1 MKKRVLSLGIVLT
14 MMASS
19 MQTFAEDYSDMPT
32 GWSNAAMTYAVNNGY
47 IKGSNGKLNP
57 QGLATR
63 AQVASIFARVLKL
76 ENKADLSSYTDVNAS
91 QWYYDD
97 LAKAVDAGLFKGSD
111 NKLRPNDNITREEV
125 MAIIARAYDL
135 TGENANLSAFTDGS
149 DVSSWAVN
157 AVSALVENDIV
168 NGSNGK
174 LNPKNNITRE
184 EFAQLLYNCQNKFGA
199 DEESTEI
206 TTDAEDTTVDTTEE
220 SSTETTTFVGKNSLK
235 AAGGGSSSSSS
246 SKKSNT
252 KTTEATTETTTEATT
267 ETTTAVALES
277 QNKVTVDGADYYVAT
292 LEKPMSDYTFT
303 FNGTAVTPTAVNA
316 EKTIV
321 KYSDN
326 ALSGYKFAKKTLTYG
341 EYWYAETSDGF
352 NGTLSTE
359 FAKNGAV
366 AEIPDSYTATQSAD
380 DKYAA
385 TGADTDAGMYDA
397 VSRATTGYGL
407 GRLSFTQAVNALN
420 SNGEMAPFSSSI
432 KYENGDYT
440 VVRPDNAKTDFGYDG
455 SSNRGSNGKITATG
469 IKDVVVAVSKDMA
482 VNAEILKNISG
493 YEAQAQ
499 KVSDEIASLNFD
511 ADLNENNVYAYKEL
525 NANGLYGK
533 RVVNDNVSVKNVGNY
548 SEANT
553 NDDNKFTVNTK
564 YAKRF
569 GDVTFLVYFDD
580 YANMKADD
588 PAHKNIN
595 TDEAVAGKVGEFKDY
610 IYNVQG
616 AKIEYLGED
625 GTATPVV
632 AGAKFASDLWISP
645 NHGPVV
651 EVAVTNSYDRFK
663 AFGNGKYRIT
673 LVADGYKDV
682 VLESSARFDID
693 SPLKMQGD
701 DDDVNEITNGT
712 DLVLNYDI
720 NNAVYAESLVN
731 AVANGTANITIGEGR
746 NTVAENGKV
755 VVNGNVLTL
764 TFENVKDSLKKDTQ
778 YTVTFPTLDYND
790 ADKLGMT
797 ASVHYAPADETT
809 TIALETKDKVTVDGA
824 DYYVATLEKPMSDYT
839 FTFNGTAVTPTA
851 VNAEKTI
858 VKYSDNALS
867 GYKFAKKTLTYGEYW
882 YAETSDGFNGTLS
895 TEFAKNGAVAEIPDS
910 YTATQSADDKY
921 AANGADTDAGMY
933 DAVSRATTGYG
944 LGRLS
949 FKQAV
954 NALNSNGEMA
964 PFSSSIKYENG
975 AYTIVRPDNA
985 KADFGY
991 DGSSN
996 RGSNGKITA
1005 TGIKDVVVAVSKDM
1019 AVNAEIL
1026 KNVSGYEAQAQ
1037 KVSDEIASLNFDAD
1051 LNESNVYAYKELNAN
1066 GLYGKR
1072 VVNDNVS
1079 VKNVGNY
1086 SEANT
1091 NDNNKFTVNT
1101 KYAKRFGDVTF
1112 LVYFDDYAN
1121 MKADDPAHKN
1131 INTDEAVAGKV
1142 GEFKD
1147 YIYNVQGAKIEYLGE
1162 DGTATPVVAGA
1173 KFASDLWISPNHG
1186 PVVEVAVTN
1195 SYDRFKAFGNG
1206 KYRITLVADGYKDV
1220 VLESSARFDIDSPLK
1235 MQGDDDDVNEITNG
1249 TDLVLNYDIN
1259 NAVYAESLVN
1269 AVANGTANITIGE
1282 GRNTVAENG
1291 KVVVNGNVL
1300 TLTFENVKDS
1310 LKKDTQY
1317 TVTFPT
1323 LDYNDADKLGM
1334 TASVHYAP
1342 ADAVSTTAEE
1352 NNEEKAVVTET
1363 ENNTT
1368 VFEDVVKD
1376 NAADITDV
1384 IAVALPE
1391 VDETK
1396 AVVVDETTVAGT
1408 EETTEEVT
1416 EETTEEAT
1424 AETIVE
1430 EVTESET
1437 VAE

>member
-149 DVSSWAVN
+149 TVSSWAVN
-157 AVSALVENDIV
+157 AVSALVENGIV

-385 TGADTDAGMYDA
+385 NGADTDAGMYDA

-663 AFGNGKYRIT
+663 TFGNGKYRIT

-682 VLESSARFDID
+682 VLESSARFDLD

-701 DDDVNEITNGT
+701 DDDV
-712 DLVLNYDI
+712 
-720 NNAVYAESLVN
+720 S
-731 AVANGTANITIGEGR
+731 
-746 NTVAENGKV
+746 
-755 VVNGNVLTL
+755 
-764 TFENVKDSLKKDTQ
+764 
-778 YTVTFPTLDYND
+778 
-790 ADKLGMT
+790 
-797 ASVHYAPADETT
+797 
-809 TIALETKDKVTVDGA
+809 
-824 DYYVATLEKPMSDYT
+824 
-839 FTFNGTAVTPTA
+839 
-851 VNAEKTI
+851 
-858 VKYSDNALS
+858 
-867 GYKFAKKTLTYGEYW
+867 
-882 YAETSDGFNGTLS
+882 
-895 TEFAKNGAVAEIPDS
+895 
-910 YTATQSADDKY
+910 
-921 AANGADTDAGMY
+921 
-933 DAVSRATTGYG
+933 
-944 LGRLS
+944 
-949 FKQAV
+949 
-954 NALNSNGEMA
+954 
-964 PFSSSIKYENG
+964 
-975 AYTIVRPDNA
+975 
-985 KADFGY
+985 
-991 DGSSN
+991 
-996 RGSNGKITA
+996 
-1005 TGIKDVVVAVSKDM
+1005 
-1019 AVNAEIL
+1019 
-1026 KNVSGYEAQAQ
+1026 
-1037 KVSDEIASLNFDAD
+1037 
-1051 LNESNVYAYKELNAN
+1051 
-1066 GLYGKR
+1066 
-1072 VVNDNVS
+1072 
-1079 VKNVGNY
+1079 
-1086 SEANT
+1086 
-1091 NDNNKFTVNT
+1091 
-1101 KYAKRFGDVTF
+1101 
-1112 LVYFDDYAN
+1112 
-1121 MKADDPAHKN
+1121 
-1131 INTDEAVAGKV
+1131 
-1142 GEFKD
+1142 
-1147 YIYNVQGAKIEYLGE
+1147 
-1162 DGTATPVVAGA
+1162 
-1173 KFASDLWISPNHG
+1173 
-1186 PVVEVAVTN
+1186 
-1195 SYDRFKAFGNG
+1195 
-1206 KYRITLVADGYKDV
+1206 
-1220 VLESSARFDIDSPLK
+1220 
-1235 MQGDDDDVNEITNG
+1235 EITNG

-1363 ENNTT
+1363 EDNTT

-1376 NAADITDV
+1376 STSDITDV

-1396 AVVVDETTVAGT
+1396 AVVVNETTVAET

>member
-1 MKKRVLSLGIVLT
+1 MVIHKEENMKKRVLSLGIVLT

-19 MQTFAEDYSDMPT
+19 MQTFAEDYLDMPT

-76 ENKADLSSYTDVNAS
+76 ENKADLGSYTDVNAS

-135 TGENANLSAFTDGS
+135 SGENGNLSAFIDGS
-149 DVSSWAVN
+149 TVSSWAVN
-157 AVSALVENDIV
+157 AVSALVENGIV

-174 LNPKNNITRE
+174 LNPKTNITRE
-184 EFAQLLYNCQNKFGA
+184 EFAQLLYNCENKFGA

-206 TTDAEDTTVDTTEE
+206 TTDAEDTSVDTTKE
-220 SSTETTTFVGKNSLK
+220 SSTETTTFVGKNSIK
-235 AAGGGSSSSSS
+235 AAGGGSSSSS

-252 KTTEATTETTTEATT
+252 KTTEATTETTTEETT
-267 ETTTAVALES
+267 KTTTAVALES
-277 QNKVTVDGADYYVAT
+277 QNKVTVDGTDYYVAT

-303 FNGTAVTPTAVNA
+303 FNGTVVTPTAVNA

-321 KYSDN
+321 KYSDTT
-326 ALSGYKFAKKTLTYG
+326 LSGYKFAKKTLTYG

-359 FAKNGAV
+359 FAKNGTV
-366 AEIPDSYTATQSAD
+366 AEIPDSYTTTQSAD

-432 KYENGDYT
+432 KYENGAYT
-440 VVRPDNAKTDFGYDG
+440 VVRPDNAKADFGYDG

-469 IKDVVVAVSKDMA
+469 IKDVVVSVSKDMA
-482 VNAEILKNISG
+482 VNAEILKNVSG

-682 VLESSARFDID
+682 VLESSARFDLD

-701 DDDVNEITNGT
+701 DDDVSEITNGT

-720 NNAVYAESLVN
+720 NNA
-731 AVANGTANITIGEGR
+731 T
-746 NTVAENGKV
+746 
-755 VVNGNVLTL
+755 
-764 TFENVKDSLKKDTQ
+764 
-778 YTVTFPTLDYND
+778 
-790 ADKLGMT
+790 
-797 ASVHYAPADETT
+797 
-809 TIALETKDKVTVDGA
+809 
-824 DYYVATLEKPMSDYT
+824 
-839 FTFNGTAVTPTA
+839 
-851 VNAEKTI
+851 
-858 VKYSDNALS
+858 
-867 GYKFAKKTLTYGEYW
+867 
-882 YAETSDGFNGTLS
+882 
-895 TEFAKNGAVAEIPDS
+895 
-910 YTATQSADDKY
+910 
-921 AANGADTDAGMY
+921 
-933 DAVSRATTGYG
+933 
-944 LGRLS
+944 
-949 FKQAV
+949 
-954 NALNSNGEMA
+954 
-964 PFSSSIKYENG
+964 
-975 AYTIVRPDNA
+975 
-985 KADFGY
+985 
-991 DGSSN
+991 
-996 RGSNGKITA
+996 
-1005 TGIKDVVVAVSKDM
+1005 
-1019 AVNAEIL
+1019 
-1026 KNVSGYEAQAQ
+1026 
-1037 KVSDEIASLNFDAD
+1037 
-1051 LNESNVYAYKELNAN
+1051 
-1066 GLYGKR
+1066 
-1072 VVNDNVS
+1072 
-1079 VKNVGNY
+1079 
-1086 SEANT
+1086 
-1091 NDNNKFTVNT
+1091 
-1101 KYAKRFGDVTF
+1101 
-1112 LVYFDDYAN
+1112 
-1121 MKADDPAHKN
+1121 
-1131 INTDEAVAGKV
+1131 
-1142 GEFKD
+1142 
-1147 YIYNVQGAKIEYLGE
+1147 
-1162 DGTATPVVAGA
+1162 
-1173 KFASDLWISPNHG
+1173 
-1186 PVVEVAVTN
+1186 
-1195 SYDRFKAFGNG
+1195 
-1206 KYRITLVADGYKDV
+1206 
-1220 VLESSARFDIDSPLK
+1220 
-1235 MQGDDDDVNEITNG
+1235 
-1249 TDLVLNYDIN
+1249 
-1259 NAVYAESLVN
+1259 YAESLVN

-1363 ENNTT
+1363 EDNTT

-1376 NAADITDV
+1376 STSDITDV

-1396 AVVVDETTVAGT
+1396 AVVVNETTVAET

>member
-76 ENKADLSSYTDVNAS
+76 EDKADLSSYTDVDAS

-135 TGENANLSAFTDGS
+135 TGENGNLSAFTDGS
-149 DVSSWAVN
+149 TVSSWAVN
-157 AVSALVENDIV
+157 AVSALVENGIV

-174 LNPKNNITRE
+174 LNPKTNITRE
-184 EFAQLLYNCQNKFGA
+184 EFAQLLYNCENKFGA

-206 TTDAEDTTVDTTEE
+206 TTDAEDISVDTTEE
-220 SSTETTTFVGKNSLK
+220 SSTETTTFVGKNSIK

-267 ETTTAVALES
+267 ETTTAVVLES

-321 KYSDN
+321 KYSDTT
-326 ALSGYKFAKKTLTYG
+326 LSGYKFAKKTLTYG

-385 TGADTDAGMYDA
+385 NGADTDAGMYDA

-432 KYENGDYT
+432 KYENGAYT
-440 VVRPDNAKTDFGYDG
+440 VVRPDNAKADFGYDG

-482 VNAEILKNISG
+482 VNAEILKNVSG

-553 NDDNKFTVNTK
+553 TENNTFTVNTK
-564 YAKRF
+564 YAKRY

-610 IYNVQG
+610 IYNVQT

-701 DDDVNEITNGT
+701 DDDVSEITNGT

-764 TFENVKDSLKKDTQ
+764 TFED
-778 YTVTFPTLDYND
+778 
-790 ADKLGMT
+790 
-797 ASVHYAPADETT
+797 
-809 TIALETKDKVTVDGA
+809 
-824 DYYVATLEKPMSDYT
+824 
-839 FTFNGTAVTPTA
+839 
-851 VNAEKTI
+851 
-858 VKYSDNALS
+858 
-867 GYKFAKKTLTYGEYW
+867 
-882 YAETSDGFNGTLS
+882 
-895 TEFAKNGAVAEIPDS
+895 
-910 YTATQSADDKY
+910 
-921 AANGADTDAGMY
+921 
-933 DAVSRATTGYG
+933 
-944 LGRLS
+944 
-949 FKQAV
+949 
-954 NALNSNGEMA
+954 
-964 PFSSSIKYENG
+964 
-975 AYTIVRPDNA
+975 
-985 KADFGY
+985 
-991 DGSSN
+991 
-996 RGSNGKITA
+996 
-1005 TGIKDVVVAVSKDM
+1005 
-1019 AVNAEIL
+1019 
-1026 KNVSGYEAQAQ
+1026 
-1037 KVSDEIASLNFDAD
+1037 
-1051 LNESNVYAYKELNAN
+1051 
-1066 GLYGKR
+1066 
-1072 VVNDNVS
+1072 
-1079 VKNVGNY
+1079 
-1086 SEANT
+1086 
-1091 NDNNKFTVNT
+1091 
-1101 KYAKRFGDVTF
+1101 
-1112 LVYFDDYAN
+1112 
-1121 MKADDPAHKN
+1121 
-1131 INTDEAVAGKV
+1131 
-1142 GEFKD
+1142 
-1147 YIYNVQGAKIEYLGE
+1147 
-1162 DGTATPVVAGA
+1162 
-1173 KFASDLWISPNHG
+1173 
-1186 PVVEVAVTN
+1186 
-1195 SYDRFKAFGNG
+1195 
-1206 KYRITLVADGYKDV
+1206 
-1220 VLESSARFDIDSPLK
+1220 
-1235 MQGDDDDVNEITNG
+1235 
-1249 TDLVLNYDIN
+1249 
-1259 NAVYAESLVN
+1259 
-1269 AVANGTANITIGE
+1269 
-1282 GRNTVAENG
+1282 
-1291 KVVVNGNVL
+1291 
-1300 TLTFENVKDS
+1300 VKDS

-1363 ENNTT
+1363 EDNTT

-1396 AVVVDETTVAGT
+1396 AVVVDETTVAET

-1416 EETTEEAT
+1416 EEISE
-1424 AETIVE
+1424 ETIEETTIE

>member
-76 ENKADLSSYTDVNAS
+76 ENKADLGSYTDVNAS

-149 DVSSWAVN
+149 TVSSWAVN
-157 AVSALVENDIV
+157 AVSALVENGIV

-174 LNPKNNITRE
+174 LNPKTNITRE
-184 EFAQLLYNCQNKFGA
+184 EFAQLLYNCENKFGA

-246 SKKSNT
+246 KKSNT

-277 QNKVTVDGADYYVAT
+277 QNKVTVDGVDYYVAT

-303 FNGTAVTPTAVNA
+303 FNGTTVTPTAVNA

-321 KYSDN
+321 KYSDTT
-326 ALSGYKFAKKTLTYG
+326 LSGYKFAKKTLTYG

-359 FAKNGAV
+359 FAKNGTV
-366 AEIPDSYTATQSAD
+366 AEISDSYTATQSAD

-420 SNGEMAPFSSSI
+420 SNSEMAPFSSSI
-432 KYENGDYT
+432 KYENGAYT
-440 VVRPDNAKTDFGYDG
+440 VVRPENAKADFGYDG

-482 VNAEILKNISG
+482 VNAEILKNVSG

-511 ADLNENNVYAYKEL
+511 TDLNESNVYAYKEL

-682 VLESSARFDID
+682 VLESSARFDLN

-701 DDDVNEITNGT
+701 DDDVNEITEGT

-731 AVANGTANITIGEGR
+731 AVANGTA
-746 NTVAENGKV
+746 K
-755 VVNGNVLTL
+755 
-764 TFENVKDSLKKDTQ
+764 
-778 YTVTFPTLDYND
+778 
-790 ADKLGMT
+790 
-797 ASVHYAPADETT
+797 
-809 TIALETKDKVTVDGA
+809 
-824 DYYVATLEKPMSDYT
+824 
-839 FTFNGTAVTPTA
+839 
-851 VNAEKTI
+851 
-858 VKYSDNALS
+858 
-867 GYKFAKKTLTYGEYW
+867 
-882 YAETSDGFNGTLS
+882 
-895 TEFAKNGAVAEIPDS
+895 
-910 YTATQSADDKY
+910 
-921 AANGADTDAGMY
+921 
-933 DAVSRATTGYG
+933 
-944 LGRLS
+944 
-949 FKQAV
+949 
-954 NALNSNGEMA
+954 
-964 PFSSSIKYENG
+964 
-975 AYTIVRPDNA
+975 
-985 KADFGY
+985 
-991 DGSSN
+991 
-996 RGSNGKITA
+996 
-1005 TGIKDVVVAVSKDM
+1005 
-1019 AVNAEIL
+1019 
-1026 KNVSGYEAQAQ
+1026 
-1037 KVSDEIASLNFDAD
+1037 
-1051 LNESNVYAYKELNAN
+1051 
-1066 GLYGKR
+1066 
-1072 VVNDNVS
+1072 
-1079 VKNVGNY
+1079 
-1086 SEANT
+1086 
-1091 NDNNKFTVNT
+1091 
-1101 KYAKRFGDVTF
+1101 
-1112 LVYFDDYAN
+1112 
-1121 MKADDPAHKN
+1121 
-1131 INTDEAVAGKV
+1131 
-1142 GEFKD
+1142 
-1147 YIYNVQGAKIEYLGE
+1147 
-1162 DGTATPVVAGA
+1162 
-1173 KFASDLWISPNHG
+1173 
-1186 PVVEVAVTN
+1186 
-1195 SYDRFKAFGNG
+1195 
-1206 KYRITLVADGYKDV
+1206 
-1220 VLESSARFDIDSPLK
+1220 
-1235 MQGDDDDVNEITNG
+1235 
-1249 TDLVLNYDIN
+1249 
-1259 NAVYAESLVN
+1259 
-1269 AVANGTANITIGE
+1269 ITIGE

-1363 ENNTT
+1363 EDNTT

-1396 AVVVDETTVAGT
+1396 AVVVDETTVAET

>member
-385 TGADTDAGMYDA
+385 NGADTDAGMYDA

-682 VLESSARFDID
+682 VLESSARFDLD

-701 DDDVNEITNGT
+701 DDDV
-712 DLVLNYDI
+712 
-720 NNAVYAESLVN
+720 S
-731 AVANGTANITIGEGR
+731 
-746 NTVAENGKV
+746 
-755 VVNGNVLTL
+755 
-764 TFENVKDSLKKDTQ
+764 
-778 YTVTFPTLDYND
+778 
-790 ADKLGMT
+790 
-797 ASVHYAPADETT
+797 
-809 TIALETKDKVTVDGA
+809 
-824 DYYVATLEKPMSDYT
+824 
-839 FTFNGTAVTPTA
+839 
-851 VNAEKTI
+851 
-858 VKYSDNALS
+858 
-867 GYKFAKKTLTYGEYW
+867 
-882 YAETSDGFNGTLS
+882 
-895 TEFAKNGAVAEIPDS
+895 
-910 YTATQSADDKY
+910 
-921 AANGADTDAGMY
+921 
-933 DAVSRATTGYG
+933 
-944 LGRLS
+944 
-949 FKQAV
+949 
-954 NALNSNGEMA
+954 
-964 PFSSSIKYENG
+964 
-975 AYTIVRPDNA
+975 
-985 KADFGY
+985 
-991 DGSSN
+991 
-996 RGSNGKITA
+996 
-1005 TGIKDVVVAVSKDM
+1005 
-1019 AVNAEIL
+1019 
-1026 KNVSGYEAQAQ
+1026 
-1037 KVSDEIASLNFDAD
+1037 
-1051 LNESNVYAYKELNAN
+1051 
-1066 GLYGKR
+1066 
-1072 VVNDNVS
+1072 
-1079 VKNVGNY
+1079 
-1086 SEANT
+1086 
-1091 NDNNKFTVNT
+1091 
-1101 KYAKRFGDVTF
+1101 
-1112 LVYFDDYAN
+1112 
-1121 MKADDPAHKN
+1121 
-1131 INTDEAVAGKV
+1131 
-1142 GEFKD
+1142 
-1147 YIYNVQGAKIEYLGE
+1147 
-1162 DGTATPVVAGA
+1162 
-1173 KFASDLWISPNHG
+1173 
-1186 PVVEVAVTN
+1186 
-1195 SYDRFKAFGNG
+1195 
-1206 KYRITLVADGYKDV
+1206 
-1220 VLESSARFDIDSPLK
+1220 
-1235 MQGDDDDVNEITNG
+1235 EITNG

-1363 ENNTT
+1363 EDNTT

-1376 NAADITDV
+1376 STSDITDV

-1396 AVVVDETTVAGT
+1396 AVVVNETTVAET

>member
-19 MQTFAEDYSDMPT
+19 MQTFAEDYLDMPT

-76 ENKADLSSYTDVNAS
+76 ENKADLGSYTDVNAS

-135 TGENANLSAFTDGS
+135 SGENGNLSAFIDGS
-149 DVSSWAVN
+149 TVSSWAVN
-157 AVSALVENDIV
+157 AVSALVENGIV

-174 LNPKNNITRE
+174 LNPKTNITRE
-184 EFAQLLYNCQNKFGA
+184 EFAQLLYNCENKFGA

-206 TTDAEDTTVDTTEE
+206 TTDAEDTSVDTTKE
-220 SSTETTTFVGKNSLK
+220 SSTETTTFVGKNSIK
-235 AAGGGSSSSSS
+235 AAGGGSSSSS

-252 KTTEATTETTTEATT
+252 KTTEATTETTTEETT
-267 ETTTAVALES
+267 KTTTAVALES
-277 QNKVTVDGADYYVAT
+277 QN
-292 LEKPMSDYTFT
+292 
-303 FNGTAVTPTAVNA
+303 
-316 EKTIV
+316 
-321 KYSDN
+321 
-326 ALSGYKFAKKTLTYG
+326 
-341 EYWYAETSDGF
+341 
-352 NGTLSTE
+352 
-359 FAKNGAV
+359 
-366 AEIPDSYTATQSAD
+366 
-380 DKYAA
+380 
-385 TGADTDAGMYDA
+385 
-397 VSRATTGYGL
+397 
-407 GRLSFTQAVNALN
+407 
-420 SNGEMAPFSSSI
+420 
-432 KYENGDYT
+432 
-440 VVRPDNAKTDFGYDG
+440 
-455 SSNRGSNGKITATG
+455 
-469 IKDVVVAVSKDMA
+469 
-482 VNAEILKNISG
+482 
-493 YEAQAQ
+493 
-499 KVSDEIASLNFD
+499 
-511 ADLNENNVYAYKEL
+511 
-525 NANGLYGK
+525 
-533 RVVNDNVSVKNVGNY
+533 
-548 SEANT
+548 
-553 NDDNKFTVNTK
+553 
-564 YAKRF
+564 
-569 GDVTFLVYFDD
+569 
-580 YANMKADD
+580 
-588 PAHKNIN
+588 
-595 TDEAVAGKVGEFKDY
+595 
-610 IYNVQG
+610 
-616 AKIEYLGED
+616 
-625 GTATPVV
+625 
-632 AGAKFASDLWISP
+632 
-645 NHGPVV
+645 
-651 EVAVTNSYDRFK
+651 
-663 AFGNGKYRIT
+663 
-673 LVADGYKDV
+673 
-682 VLESSARFDID
+682 
-693 SPLKMQGD
+693 
-701 DDDVNEITNGT
+701 
-712 DLVLNYDI
+712 
-720 NNAVYAESLVN
+720 
-731 AVANGTANITIGEGR
+731 
-746 NTVAENGKV
+746 
-755 VVNGNVLTL
+755 
-764 TFENVKDSLKKDTQ
+764 
-778 YTVTFPTLDYND
+778 
-790 ADKLGMT
+790 
-797 ASVHYAPADETT
+797 
-809 TIALETKDKVTVDGA
+809 KVTVDGA

-1131 INTDEAVAGKV
+1131 INTDEAVPGKV

-1220 VLESSARFDIDSPLK
+1220 VLESSARFDLDSPLK

>member
-76 ENKADLSSYTDVNAS
+76 ENKADLGSYTDVNAS

-149 DVSSWAVN
+149 TVSSWAVN
-157 AVSALVENDIV
+157 AVSALVENGIV

-174 LNPKNNITRE
+174 LNPKTNITRE

-206 TTDAEDTTVDTTEE
+206 TTDAEDTSVDTTEE

-246 SKKSNT
+246 KKSNT
-252 KTTEATTETTTEATT
+252 KTTEATTETTTEETT

-277 QNKVTVDGADYYVAT
+277 QNKVTVDGVDYYVAT

-420 SNGEMAPFSSSI
+420 SAGKMAPFSSSI
-432 KYENGDYT
+432 KYENGTYT
-440 VVRPDNAKTDFGYDG
+440 VVRPENAKANFGYDG
-455 SSNRGSNGKITATG
+455 TSNRGSNGKITSTG
-469 IKDVVVAVSKDMA
+469 IRDVVVAVSKDMA
-482 VNAEILKNISG
+482 VNAEILKNVSG

-511 ADLNENNVYAYKEL
+511 TDLNESNVYAYKEL

-553 NDDNKFTVNTK
+553 TENNTFTVNTK

-682 VLESSARFDID
+682 VLESSARFDLD

-701 DDDVNEITNGT
+701 DDDVSEITNGT

-720 NNAVYAESLVN
+720 NNATYAENLVN

-755 VVNGNVLTL
+755 V
-764 TFENVKDSLKKDTQ
+764 
-778 YTVTFPTLDYND
+778 
-790 ADKLGMT
+790 
-797 ASVHYAPADETT
+797 
-809 TIALETKDKVTVDGA
+809 I
-824 DYYVATLEKPMSDYT
+824 
-839 FTFNGTAVTPTA
+839 
-851 VNAEKTI
+851 
-858 VKYSDNALS
+858 
-867 GYKFAKKTLTYGEYW
+867 
-882 YAETSDGFNGTLS
+882 
-895 TEFAKNGAVAEIPDS
+895 
-910 YTATQSADDKY
+910 
-921 AANGADTDAGMY
+921 
-933 DAVSRATTGYG
+933 
-944 LGRLS
+944 
-949 FKQAV
+949 
-954 NALNSNGEMA
+954 
-964 PFSSSIKYENG
+964 
-975 AYTIVRPDNA
+975 
-985 KADFGY
+985 
-991 DGSSN
+991 
-996 RGSNGKITA
+996 
-1005 TGIKDVVVAVSKDM
+1005 
-1019 AVNAEIL
+1019 
-1026 KNVSGYEAQAQ
+1026 
-1037 KVSDEIASLNFDAD
+1037 
-1051 LNESNVYAYKELNAN
+1051 
-1066 GLYGKR
+1066 
-1072 VVNDNVS
+1072 
-1079 VKNVGNY
+1079 
-1086 SEANT
+1086 
-1091 NDNNKFTVNT
+1091 
-1101 KYAKRFGDVTF
+1101 
-1112 LVYFDDYAN
+1112 
-1121 MKADDPAHKN
+1121 
-1131 INTDEAVAGKV
+1131 
-1142 GEFKD
+1142 
-1147 YIYNVQGAKIEYLGE
+1147 
-1162 DGTATPVVAGA
+1162 
-1173 KFASDLWISPNHG
+1173 
-1186 PVVEVAVTN
+1186 
-1195 SYDRFKAFGNG
+1195 
-1206 KYRITLVADGYKDV
+1206 
-1220 VLESSARFDIDSPLK
+1220 
-1235 MQGDDDDVNEITNG
+1235 
-1249 TDLVLNYDIN
+1249 
-1259 NAVYAESLVN
+1259 
-1269 AVANGTANITIGE
+1269 
-1282 GRNTVAENG
+1282 
-1291 KVVVNGNVL
+1291 NGNVL

-1363 ENNTT
+1363 EDNTT

-1396 AVVVDETTVAGT
+1396 AVVVDETTVAET

>member
-157 AVSALVENDIV
+157 AVSALVENGIV

-235 AAGGGSSSSSS
+235 AGGGSSSSS

-407 GRLSFTQAVNALN
+407 GRLSFKQAVNALN

-432 KYENGDYT
+432 KYENGAYT
-440 VVRPDNAKTDFGYDG
+440 IVRPDNAKADFGYDG

-482 VNAEILKNISG
+482 VNAEILKNVSG

-682 VLESSARFDID
+682 VLESSARFD
-693 SPLKMQGD
+693 L
-701 DDDVNEITNGT
+701 
-712 DLVLNYDI
+712 
-720 NNAVYAESLVN
+720 
-731 AVANGTANITIGEGR
+731 
-746 NTVAENGKV
+746 
-755 VVNGNVLTL
+755 
-764 TFENVKDSLKKDTQ
+764 
-778 YTVTFPTLDYND
+778 
-790 ADKLGMT
+790 
-797 ASVHYAPADETT
+797 
-809 TIALETKDKVTVDGA
+809 
-824 DYYVATLEKPMSDYT
+824 
-839 FTFNGTAVTPTA
+839 
-851 VNAEKTI
+851 
-858 VKYSDNALS
+858 
-867 GYKFAKKTLTYGEYW
+867 
-882 YAETSDGFNGTLS
+882 
-895 TEFAKNGAVAEIPDS
+895 
-910 YTATQSADDKY
+910 
-921 AANGADTDAGMY
+921 
-933 DAVSRATTGYG
+933 
-944 LGRLS
+944 
-949 FKQAV
+949 
-954 NALNSNGEMA
+954 
-964 PFSSSIKYENG
+964 
-975 AYTIVRPDNA
+975 
-985 KADFGY
+985 
-991 DGSSN
+991 
-996 RGSNGKITA
+996 
-1005 TGIKDVVVAVSKDM
+1005 
-1019 AVNAEIL
+1019 
-1026 KNVSGYEAQAQ
+1026 
-1037 KVSDEIASLNFDAD
+1037 
-1051 LNESNVYAYKELNAN
+1051 
-1066 GLYGKR
+1066 
-1072 VVNDNVS
+1072 
-1079 VKNVGNY
+1079 
-1086 SEANT
+1086 
-1091 NDNNKFTVNT
+1091 
-1101 KYAKRFGDVTF
+1101 
-1112 LVYFDDYAN
+1112 
-1121 MKADDPAHKN
+1121 
-1131 INTDEAVAGKV
+1131 
-1142 GEFKD
+1142 
-1147 YIYNVQGAKIEYLGE
+1147 
-1162 DGTATPVVAGA
+1162 
-1173 KFASDLWISPNHG
+1173 
-1186 PVVEVAVTN
+1186 
-1195 SYDRFKAFGNG
+1195 
-1206 KYRITLVADGYKDV
+1206 
-1220 VLESSARFDIDSPLK
+1220 DSPLK

-1363 ENNTT
+1363 EDNTT

-1376 NAADITDV
+1376 NTADITDV
-1384 IAVALPE
+1384 ITVALPE

-1396 AVVVDETTVAGT
+1396 AVVVDETTVAET

>member
-1 MKKRVLSLGIVLT
+1 MKFFLLLITKCLEIGIYFFDVLLAFANYLKEENMKKRVLSLGIVLT

-553 NDDNKFTVNTK
+553 NDNNKFTVNTK
-564 YAKRF
+564 YAKRY

-610 IYNVQG
+610 VYNVQG

-701 DDDVNEITNGT
+701 DDDV
-712 DLVLNYDI
+712 
-720 NNAVYAESLVN
+720 S
-731 AVANGTANITIGEGR
+731 
-746 NTVAENGKV
+746 
-755 VVNGNVLTL
+755 
-764 TFENVKDSLKKDTQ
+764 
-778 YTVTFPTLDYND
+778 
-790 ADKLGMT
+790 
-797 ASVHYAPADETT
+797 
-809 TIALETKDKVTVDGA
+809 
-824 DYYVATLEKPMSDYT
+824 
-839 FTFNGTAVTPTA
+839 
-851 VNAEKTI
+851 
-858 VKYSDNALS
+858 
-867 GYKFAKKTLTYGEYW
+867 
-882 YAETSDGFNGTLS
+882 
-895 TEFAKNGAVAEIPDS
+895 
-910 YTATQSADDKY
+910 
-921 AANGADTDAGMY
+921 
-933 DAVSRATTGYG
+933 
-944 LGRLS
+944 
-949 FKQAV
+949 
-954 NALNSNGEMA
+954 
-964 PFSSSIKYENG
+964 
-975 AYTIVRPDNA
+975 
-985 KADFGY
+985 
-991 DGSSN
+991 
-996 RGSNGKITA
+996 
-1005 TGIKDVVVAVSKDM
+1005 
-1019 AVNAEIL
+1019 
-1026 KNVSGYEAQAQ
+1026 
-1037 KVSDEIASLNFDAD
+1037 
-1051 LNESNVYAYKELNAN
+1051 
-1066 GLYGKR
+1066 
-1072 VVNDNVS
+1072 
-1079 VKNVGNY
+1079 
-1086 SEANT
+1086 
-1091 NDNNKFTVNT
+1091 
-1101 KYAKRFGDVTF
+1101 
-1112 LVYFDDYAN
+1112 
-1121 MKADDPAHKN
+1121 
-1131 INTDEAVAGKV
+1131 
-1142 GEFKD
+1142 
-1147 YIYNVQGAKIEYLGE
+1147 
-1162 DGTATPVVAGA
+1162 
-1173 KFASDLWISPNHG
+1173 
-1186 PVVEVAVTN
+1186 
-1195 SYDRFKAFGNG
+1195 
-1206 KYRITLVADGYKDV
+1206 
-1220 VLESSARFDIDSPLK
+1220 
-1235 MQGDDDDVNEITNG
+1235 EITNG

-1363 ENNTT
+1363 EDNTT

-1376 NAADITDV
+1376 STSDITDV

-1396 AVVVDETTVAGT
+1396 AVVVNETTVAET

>member
-76 ENKADLSSYTDVNAS
+76 EDKTDLSSYTDVNAS

-149 DVSSWAVN
+149 TVSSWAVN
-157 AVSALVENDIV
+157 AVSALVENGIV

-174 LNPKNNITRE
+174 LNPKTNITRE
-184 EFAQLLYNCQNKFGA
+184 EFAQLLYNCENKFGA

-206 TTDAEDTTVDTTEE
+206 TTDAEDTSVDTTEE
-220 SSTETTTFVGKNSLK
+220 SSTETTTFVGKNSIK
-235 AAGGGSSSSSS
+235 AAGGGSSSSS

-385 TGADTDAGMYDA
+385 NGADTEAGMYDA

-432 KYENGDYT
+432 KYENGAYT
-440 VVRPDNAKTDFGYDG
+440 V
-455 SSNRGSNGKITATG
+455 
-469 IKDVVVAVSKDMA
+469 
-482 VNAEILKNISG
+482 
-493 YEAQAQ
+493 
-499 KVSDEIASLNFD
+499 
-511 ADLNENNVYAYKEL
+511 
-525 NANGLYGK
+525 
-533 RVVNDNVSVKNVGNY
+533 
-548 SEANT
+548 
-553 NDDNKFTVNTK
+553 
-564 YAKRF
+564 
-569 GDVTFLVYFDD
+569 
-580 YANMKADD
+580 
-588 PAHKNIN
+588 
-595 TDEAVAGKVGEFKDY
+595 
-610 IYNVQG
+610 
-616 AKIEYLGED
+616 
-625 GTATPVV
+625 
-632 AGAKFASDLWISP
+632 
-645 NHGPVV
+645 
-651 EVAVTNSYDRFK
+651 
-663 AFGNGKYRIT
+663 
-673 LVADGYKDV
+673 
-682 VLESSARFDID
+682 
-693 SPLKMQGD
+693 
-701 DDDVNEITNGT
+701 
-712 DLVLNYDI
+712 
-720 NNAVYAESLVN
+720 
-731 AVANGTANITIGEGR
+731 
-746 NTVAENGKV
+746 
-755 VVNGNVLTL
+755 
-764 TFENVKDSLKKDTQ
+764 
-778 YTVTFPTLDYND
+778 
-790 ADKLGMT
+790 
-797 ASVHYAPADETT
+797 
-809 TIALETKDKVTVDGA
+809 
-824 DYYVATLEKPMSDYT
+824 
-839 FTFNGTAVTPTA
+839 
-851 VNAEKTI
+851 
-858 VKYSDNALS
+858 
-867 GYKFAKKTLTYGEYW
+867 
-882 YAETSDGFNGTLS
+882 
-895 TEFAKNGAVAEIPDS
+895 
-910 YTATQSADDKY
+910 
-921 AANGADTDAGMY
+921 
-933 DAVSRATTGYG
+933 
-944 LGRLS
+944 
-949 FKQAV
+949 
-954 NALNSNGEMA
+954 
-964 PFSSSIKYENG
+964 
-975 AYTIVRPDNA
+975 VRPDNA

-1051 LNESNVYAYKELNAN
+1051 LNENNVYAYKELNAN

-1162 DGTATPVVAGA
+1162 DGTATPIVAGA

-1195 SYDRFKAFGNG
+1195 SYDRFKDFGNG
-1206 KYRITLVADGYKDV
+1206 KYRITLIADGYKDV
-1220 VLESSARFDIDSPLK
+1220 VLESSARFDLDSPLK

-1259 NAVYAESLVN
+1259 NAVYAENLVN

-1310 LKKDTQY
+1310 LVKDTQY

-1363 ENNTT
+1363 EDNTT

-1376 NAADITDV
+1376 NTADITDV
-1384 IAVALPE
+1384 ITVALPE

-1396 AVVVDETTVAGT
+1396 AVVVDETTVAET

-1424 AETIVE
+1424 AETTIE

-1437 VAE
+1437 VTE

>member
-157 AVSALVENDIV
+157 AVSALVENGIV

-663 AFGNGKYRIT
+663 TFGNGKYRIT

-682 VLESSARFDID
+682 VLESSARFDLD

-701 DDDVNEITNGT
+701 DDDV
-712 DLVLNYDI
+712 
-720 NNAVYAESLVN
+720 S
-731 AVANGTANITIGEGR
+731 
-746 NTVAENGKV
+746 
-755 VVNGNVLTL
+755 
-764 TFENVKDSLKKDTQ
+764 
-778 YTVTFPTLDYND
+778 
-790 ADKLGMT
+790 
-797 ASVHYAPADETT
+797 
-809 TIALETKDKVTVDGA
+809 
-824 DYYVATLEKPMSDYT
+824 
-839 FTFNGTAVTPTA
+839 
-851 VNAEKTI
+851 
-858 VKYSDNALS
+858 
-867 GYKFAKKTLTYGEYW
+867 
-882 YAETSDGFNGTLS
+882 
-895 TEFAKNGAVAEIPDS
+895 
-910 YTATQSADDKY
+910 
-921 AANGADTDAGMY
+921 
-933 DAVSRATTGYG
+933 
-944 LGRLS
+944 
-949 FKQAV
+949 
-954 NALNSNGEMA
+954 
-964 PFSSSIKYENG
+964 
-975 AYTIVRPDNA
+975 
-985 KADFGY
+985 
-991 DGSSN
+991 
-996 RGSNGKITA
+996 
-1005 TGIKDVVVAVSKDM
+1005 
-1019 AVNAEIL
+1019 
-1026 KNVSGYEAQAQ
+1026 
-1037 KVSDEIASLNFDAD
+1037 
-1051 LNESNVYAYKELNAN
+1051 
-1066 GLYGKR
+1066 
-1072 VVNDNVS
+1072 
-1079 VKNVGNY
+1079 
-1086 SEANT
+1086 
-1091 NDNNKFTVNT
+1091 
-1101 KYAKRFGDVTF
+1101 
-1112 LVYFDDYAN
+1112 
-1121 MKADDPAHKN
+1121 
-1131 INTDEAVAGKV
+1131 
-1142 GEFKD
+1142 
-1147 YIYNVQGAKIEYLGE
+1147 
-1162 DGTATPVVAGA
+1162 
-1173 KFASDLWISPNHG
+1173 
-1186 PVVEVAVTN
+1186 
-1195 SYDRFKAFGNG
+1195 
-1206 KYRITLVADGYKDV
+1206 
-1220 VLESSARFDIDSPLK
+1220 
-1235 MQGDDDDVNEITNG
+1235 EITNG

-1363 ENNTT
+1363 EDNTT

-1376 NAADITDV
+1376 STSDITDV

-1396 AVVVDETTVAGT
+1396 AVVVNETTVAET

>member
-663 AFGNGKYRIT
+663 TFGNGKYRIT

-701 DDDVNEITNGT
+701 DDDVSEITNGT

-746 NTVAENGKV
+746 NN
-755 VVNGNVLTL
+755 
-764 TFENVKDSLKKDTQ
+764 
-778 YTVTFPTLDYND
+778 
-790 ADKLGMT
+790 
-797 ASVHYAPADETT
+797 
-809 TIALETKDKVTVDGA
+809 
-824 DYYVATLEKPMSDYT
+824 
-839 FTFNGTAVTPTA
+839 
-851 VNAEKTI
+851 
-858 VKYSDNALS
+858 
-867 GYKFAKKTLTYGEYW
+867 
-882 YAETSDGFNGTLS
+882 
-895 TEFAKNGAVAEIPDS
+895 
-910 YTATQSADDKY
+910 
-921 AANGADTDAGMY
+921 
-933 DAVSRATTGYG
+933 
-944 LGRLS
+944 
-949 FKQAV
+949 
-954 NALNSNGEMA
+954 
-964 PFSSSIKYENG
+964 
-975 AYTIVRPDNA
+975 
-985 KADFGY
+985 
-991 DGSSN
+991 
-996 RGSNGKITA
+996 
-1005 TGIKDVVVAVSKDM
+1005 
-1019 AVNAEIL
+1019 
-1026 KNVSGYEAQAQ
+1026 
-1037 KVSDEIASLNFDAD
+1037 
-1051 LNESNVYAYKELNAN
+1051 
-1066 GLYGKR
+1066 
-1072 VVNDNVS
+1072 
-1079 VKNVGNY
+1079 
-1086 SEANT
+1086 
-1091 NDNNKFTVNT
+1091 
-1101 KYAKRFGDVTF
+1101 
-1112 LVYFDDYAN
+1112 
-1121 MKADDPAHKN
+1121 
-1131 INTDEAVAGKV
+1131 
-1142 GEFKD
+1142 
-1147 YIYNVQGAKIEYLGE
+1147 
-1162 DGTATPVVAGA
+1162 
-1173 KFASDLWISPNHG
+1173 
-1186 PVVEVAVTN
+1186 
-1195 SYDRFKAFGNG
+1195 
-1206 KYRITLVADGYKDV
+1206 
-1220 VLESSARFDIDSPLK
+1220 
-1235 MQGDDDDVNEITNG
+1235 
-1249 TDLVLNYDIN
+1249 
-1259 NAVYAESLVN
+1259 
-1269 AVANGTANITIGE
+1269 
-1282 GRNTVAENG
+1282 VAENG

-1363 ENNTT
+1363 EDNTT

-1376 NAADITDV
+1376 STSDITDV

-1396 AVVVDETTVAGT
+1396 AVVVNETTVAET

>member
-125 MAIIARAYDL
+125 MAIIARAYNL

-149 DVSSWAVN
+149 TVSSWAVN
-157 AVSALVENDIV
+157 AVSALVENGIV

-206 TTDAEDTTVDTTEE
+206 TTDAENTTVDTTEE

-246 SKKSNT
+246 KKSNT
-252 KTTEATTETTTEATT
+252 KTTEATTETTTEETT

-277 QNKVTVDGADYYVAT
+277 QNKVTVDGANYYVAT
-292 LEKPMSDYTFT
+292 LEKPMSNYTFT

-352 NGTLSTE
+352 NGTFSTE
-359 FAKNGAV
+359 FAKNGTV

-420 SNGEMAPFSSSI
+420 SA
-432 KYENGDYT
+432 
-440 VVRPDNAKTDFGYDG
+440 
-455 SSNRGSNGKITATG
+455 
-469 IKDVVVAVSKDMA
+469 
-482 VNAEILKNISG
+482 
-493 YEAQAQ
+493 
-499 KVSDEIASLNFD
+499 
-511 ADLNENNVYAYKEL
+511 
-525 NANGLYGK
+525 
-533 RVVNDNVSVKNVGNY
+533 
-548 SEANT
+548 
-553 NDDNKFTVNTK
+553 
-564 YAKRF
+564 
-569 GDVTFLVYFDD
+569 
-580 YANMKADD
+580 
-588 PAHKNIN
+588 
-595 TDEAVAGKVGEFKDY
+595 
-610 IYNVQG
+610 
-616 AKIEYLGED
+616 
-625 GTATPVV
+625 
-632 AGAKFASDLWISP
+632 
-645 NHGPVV
+645 
-651 EVAVTNSYDRFK
+651 
-663 AFGNGKYRIT
+663 
-673 LVADGYKDV
+673 
-682 VLESSARFDID
+682 
-693 SPLKMQGD
+693 
-701 DDDVNEITNGT
+701 
-712 DLVLNYDI
+712 
-720 NNAVYAESLVN
+720 
-731 AVANGTANITIGEGR
+731 
-746 NTVAENGKV
+746 
-755 VVNGNVLTL
+755 
-764 TFENVKDSLKKDTQ
+764 
-778 YTVTFPTLDYND
+778 
-790 ADKLGMT
+790 
-797 ASVHYAPADETT
+797 
-809 TIALETKDKVTVDGA
+809 
-824 DYYVATLEKPMSDYT
+824 
-839 FTFNGTAVTPTA
+839 
-851 VNAEKTI
+851 
-858 VKYSDNALS
+858 
-867 GYKFAKKTLTYGEYW
+867 
-882 YAETSDGFNGTLS
+882 
-895 TEFAKNGAVAEIPDS
+895 
-910 YTATQSADDKY
+910 
-921 AANGADTDAGMY
+921 
-933 DAVSRATTGYG
+933 
-944 LGRLS
+944 
-949 FKQAV
+949 
-954 NALNSNGEMA
+954 GEMA

-975 AYTIVRPDNA
+975 AYTVVRPDNA

-996 RGSNGKITA
+996 RGINGKITA

-1195 SYDRFKAFGNG
+1195 SYDRFKDFGNG
-1206 KYRITLVADGYKDV
+1206 KYRITLIADGYKDV
-1220 VLESSARFDIDSPLK
+1220 VLESSARFDLDSPLK
-1235 MQGDDDDVNEITNG
+1235 MQGDDDDVNEITDG

-1259 NAVYAESLVN
+1259 NATYAESLVN
-1269 AVANGTANITIGE
+1269 AVANGTAKITIGE

-1310 LKKDTQY
+1310 LVKDTQY

-1352 NNEEKAVVTET
+1352 NNEEKVVVTET
-1363 ENNTT
+1363 EDNTT

-1376 NAADITDV
+1376 NTADITDV
-1384 IAVALPE
+1384 IAVSLPE

-1396 AVVVDETTVAGT
+1396 AVVVDETTVDET

-1416 EETTEEAT
+1416 EEISEETT
-1424 AETIVE
+1424 IE

>member
-359 FAKNGAV
+359 FAKNGTV

-701 DDDVNEITNGT
+701 DDDVSEITNGT

-720 NNAVYAESLVN
+720 NNATYAESLVN

-746 NTVAENGKV
+746 NN
-755 VVNGNVLTL
+755 
-764 TFENVKDSLKKDTQ
+764 
-778 YTVTFPTLDYND
+778 
-790 ADKLGMT
+790 
-797 ASVHYAPADETT
+797 
-809 TIALETKDKVTVDGA
+809 
-824 DYYVATLEKPMSDYT
+824 
-839 FTFNGTAVTPTA
+839 
-851 VNAEKTI
+851 
-858 VKYSDNALS
+858 
-867 GYKFAKKTLTYGEYW
+867 
-882 YAETSDGFNGTLS
+882 
-895 TEFAKNGAVAEIPDS
+895 
-910 YTATQSADDKY
+910 
-921 AANGADTDAGMY
+921 
-933 DAVSRATTGYG
+933 
-944 LGRLS
+944 
-949 FKQAV
+949 
-954 NALNSNGEMA
+954 
-964 PFSSSIKYENG
+964 
-975 AYTIVRPDNA
+975 
-985 KADFGY
+985 
-991 DGSSN
+991 
-996 RGSNGKITA
+996 
-1005 TGIKDVVVAVSKDM
+1005 
-1019 AVNAEIL
+1019 
-1026 KNVSGYEAQAQ
+1026 
-1037 KVSDEIASLNFDAD
+1037 
-1051 LNESNVYAYKELNAN
+1051 
-1066 GLYGKR
+1066 
-1072 VVNDNVS
+1072 
-1079 VKNVGNY
+1079 
-1086 SEANT
+1086 
-1091 NDNNKFTVNT
+1091 
-1101 KYAKRFGDVTF
+1101 
-1112 LVYFDDYAN
+1112 
-1121 MKADDPAHKN
+1121 
-1131 INTDEAVAGKV
+1131 
-1142 GEFKD
+1142 
-1147 YIYNVQGAKIEYLGE
+1147 
-1162 DGTATPVVAGA
+1162 
-1173 KFASDLWISPNHG
+1173 
-1186 PVVEVAVTN
+1186 
-1195 SYDRFKAFGNG
+1195 
-1206 KYRITLVADGYKDV
+1206 
-1220 VLESSARFDIDSPLK
+1220 
-1235 MQGDDDDVNEITNG
+1235 
-1249 TDLVLNYDIN
+1249 
-1259 NAVYAESLVN
+1259 
-1269 AVANGTANITIGE
+1269 
-1282 GRNTVAENG
+1282 VAENG

-1363 ENNTT
+1363 EDNTT

-1376 NAADITDV
+1376 STSDITDV

-1396 AVVVDETTVAGT
+1396 AVVVNETTVAET

>member
-385 TGADTDAGMYDA
+385 NGADTDAGMYDA

-432 KYENGDYT
+432 KYENGAYT
-440 VVRPDNAKTDFGYDG
+440 VVRPENAKANFGYDG

-482 VNAEILKNISG
+482 VNAEILKNVSG

-511 ADLNENNVYAYKEL
+511 TDLNESNVYAYKEL

-553 NDDNKFTVNTK
+553 NDNNKFTVNTK
-564 YAKRF
+564 YAKRY

-610 IYNVQG
+610 VYNVQG

-701 DDDVNEITNGT
+701 DDDV
-712 DLVLNYDI
+712 
-720 NNAVYAESLVN
+720 S
-731 AVANGTANITIGEGR
+731 
-746 NTVAENGKV
+746 
-755 VVNGNVLTL
+755 
-764 TFENVKDSLKKDTQ
+764 
-778 YTVTFPTLDYND
+778 
-790 ADKLGMT
+790 
-797 ASVHYAPADETT
+797 
-809 TIALETKDKVTVDGA
+809 
-824 DYYVATLEKPMSDYT
+824 
-839 FTFNGTAVTPTA
+839 
-851 VNAEKTI
+851 
-858 VKYSDNALS
+858 
-867 GYKFAKKTLTYGEYW
+867 
-882 YAETSDGFNGTLS
+882 
-895 TEFAKNGAVAEIPDS
+895 
-910 YTATQSADDKY
+910 
-921 AANGADTDAGMY
+921 
-933 DAVSRATTGYG
+933 
-944 LGRLS
+944 
-949 FKQAV
+949 
-954 NALNSNGEMA
+954 
-964 PFSSSIKYENG
+964 
-975 AYTIVRPDNA
+975 
-985 KADFGY
+985 
-991 DGSSN
+991 
-996 RGSNGKITA
+996 
-1005 TGIKDVVVAVSKDM
+1005 
-1019 AVNAEIL
+1019 
-1026 KNVSGYEAQAQ
+1026 
-1037 KVSDEIASLNFDAD
+1037 
-1051 LNESNVYAYKELNAN
+1051 
-1066 GLYGKR
+1066 
-1072 VVNDNVS
+1072 
-1079 VKNVGNY
+1079 
-1086 SEANT
+1086 
-1091 NDNNKFTVNT
+1091 
-1101 KYAKRFGDVTF
+1101 
-1112 LVYFDDYAN
+1112 
-1121 MKADDPAHKN
+1121 
-1131 INTDEAVAGKV
+1131 
-1142 GEFKD
+1142 
-1147 YIYNVQGAKIEYLGE
+1147 
-1162 DGTATPVVAGA
+1162 
-1173 KFASDLWISPNHG
+1173 
-1186 PVVEVAVTN
+1186 
-1195 SYDRFKAFGNG
+1195 
-1206 KYRITLVADGYKDV
+1206 
-1220 VLESSARFDIDSPLK
+1220 
-1235 MQGDDDDVNEITNG
+1235 EITNG

-1363 ENNTT
+1363 EDNTT

-1376 NAADITDV
+1376 STSDITDV

-1396 AVVVDETTVAGT
+1396 AVVVNETTVAET

>member
-1 MKKRVLSLGIVLT
+1 MKFFLLLITKCLEIGIYFFDVLLAFANYLKEENMKKRVLSLGIVLT

-359 FAKNGAV
+359 FAKNGTV

-432 KYENGDYT
+432 KYENGAYT
-440 VVRPDNAKTDFGYDG
+440 VVRP
-455 SSNRGSNGKITATG
+455 
-469 IKDVVVAVSKDMA
+469 
-482 VNAEILKNISG
+482 E
-493 YEAQAQ
+493 
-499 KVSDEIASLNFD
+499 
-511 ADLNENNVYAYKEL
+511 
-525 NANGLYGK
+525 
-533 RVVNDNVSVKNVGNY
+533 
-548 SEANT
+548 
-553 NDDNKFTVNTK
+553 
-564 YAKRF
+564 
-569 GDVTFLVYFDD
+569 
-580 YANMKADD
+580 
-588 PAHKNIN
+588 
-595 TDEAVAGKVGEFKDY
+595 
-610 IYNVQG
+610 
-616 AKIEYLGED
+616 
-625 GTATPVV
+625 
-632 AGAKFASDLWISP
+632 
-645 NHGPVV
+645 
-651 EVAVTNSYDRFK
+651 
-663 AFGNGKYRIT
+663 
-673 LVADGYKDV
+673 
-682 VLESSARFDID
+682 
-693 SPLKMQGD
+693 
-701 DDDVNEITNGT
+701 
-712 DLVLNYDI
+712 
-720 NNAVYAESLVN
+720 
-731 AVANGTANITIGEGR
+731 
-746 NTVAENGKV
+746 
-755 VVNGNVLTL
+755 
-764 TFENVKDSLKKDTQ
+764 
-778 YTVTFPTLDYND
+778 
-790 ADKLGMT
+790 
-797 ASVHYAPADETT
+797 
-809 TIALETKDKVTVDGA
+809 
-824 DYYVATLEKPMSDYT
+824 
-839 FTFNGTAVTPTA
+839 
-851 VNAEKTI
+851 
-858 VKYSDNALS
+858 
-867 GYKFAKKTLTYGEYW
+867 
-882 YAETSDGFNGTLS
+882 
-895 TEFAKNGAVAEIPDS
+895 
-910 YTATQSADDKY
+910 
-921 AANGADTDAGMY
+921 
-933 DAVSRATTGYG
+933 
-944 LGRLS
+944 
-949 FKQAV
+949 
-954 NALNSNGEMA
+954 
-964 PFSSSIKYENG
+964 
-975 AYTIVRPDNA
+975 NA
-985 KADFGY
+985 KANFGY

-1037 KVSDEIASLNFDAD
+1037 KVSDEIASLNFDTD

-1101 KYAKRFGDVTF
+1101 KYAKRYGDVTF

-1147 YIYNVQGAKIEYLGE
+1147 YVYNVQGAKIEYLGE

-1195 SYDRFKAFGNG
+1195 SYDRFKTFGNG

-1235 MQGDDDDVNEITNG
+1235 MQGDDDDVSEITNG

-1363 ENNTT
+1363 EDNTT

-1376 NAADITDV
+1376 STSDITDV

-1396 AVVVDETTVAGT
+1396 AVVVNETTVAET

>member
-76 ENKADLSSYTDVNAS
+76 EDKADLSSYTDVNAS

-135 TGENANLSAFTDGS
+135 SDENGNLSAFTDGS
-149 DVSSWAVN
+149 TVSSWAVN
-157 AVSALVENDIV
+157 AVSALVENGIV

-246 SKKSNT
+246 KKSNT

-267 ETTTAVALES
+267 ETTTAVALEN
-277 QNKVTVDGADYYVAT
+277 QNKVTVDGVDYYVAT

-321 KYSDN
+321 KYSDTT
-326 ALSGYKFAKKTLTYG
+326 LSGYKFAKKTLTYG

-352 NGTLSTE
+352 NSTLSTE

-385 TGADTDAGMYDA
+385 NGADTDAGMYDA

-432 KYENGDYT
+432 KYENGAYT
-440 VVRPDNAKTDFGYDG
+440 VVRPDNAKADFGYDG

-482 VNAEILKNISG
+482 VNAEILKNVSG

-673 LVADGYKDV
+673 LIADGYKDV
-682 VLESSARFDID
+682 VLESSARFDLD

-720 NNAVYAESLVN
+720 NNAVYAENLVN

-764 TFENVKDSLKKDTQ
+764 TFENVKDSL
-778 YTVTFPTLDYND
+778 V
-790 ADKLGMT
+790 
-797 ASVHYAPADETT
+797 
-809 TIALETKDKVTVDGA
+809 
-824 DYYVATLEKPMSDYT
+824 
-839 FTFNGTAVTPTA
+839 
-851 VNAEKTI
+851 
-858 VKYSDNALS
+858 
-867 GYKFAKKTLTYGEYW
+867 
-882 YAETSDGFNGTLS
+882 
-895 TEFAKNGAVAEIPDS
+895 
-910 YTATQSADDKY
+910 
-921 AANGADTDAGMY
+921 
-933 DAVSRATTGYG
+933 
-944 LGRLS
+944 
-949 FKQAV
+949 
-954 NALNSNGEMA
+954 
-964 PFSSSIKYENG
+964 
-975 AYTIVRPDNA
+975 
-985 KADFGY
+985 
-991 DGSSN
+991 
-996 RGSNGKITA
+996 
-1005 TGIKDVVVAVSKDM
+1005 
-1019 AVNAEIL
+1019 
-1026 KNVSGYEAQAQ
+1026 
-1037 KVSDEIASLNFDAD
+1037 
-1051 LNESNVYAYKELNAN
+1051 
-1066 GLYGKR
+1066 
-1072 VVNDNVS
+1072 
-1079 VKNVGNY
+1079 
-1086 SEANT
+1086 
-1091 NDNNKFTVNT
+1091 
-1101 KYAKRFGDVTF
+1101 
-1112 LVYFDDYAN
+1112 
-1121 MKADDPAHKN
+1121 
-1131 INTDEAVAGKV
+1131 
-1142 GEFKD
+1142 
-1147 YIYNVQGAKIEYLGE
+1147 
-1162 DGTATPVVAGA
+1162 
-1173 KFASDLWISPNHG
+1173 
-1186 PVVEVAVTN
+1186 
-1195 SYDRFKAFGNG
+1195 
-1206 KYRITLVADGYKDV
+1206 
-1220 VLESSARFDIDSPLK
+1220 
-1235 MQGDDDDVNEITNG
+1235 
-1249 TDLVLNYDIN
+1249 
-1259 NAVYAESLVN
+1259 
-1269 AVANGTANITIGE
+1269 
-1282 GRNTVAENG
+1282 
-1291 KVVVNGNVL
+1291 
-1300 TLTFENVKDS
+1300 
-1310 LKKDTQY
+1310 KDTQY

-1363 ENNTT
+1363 EDNTT

-1376 NAADITDV
+1376 NTADITDV
-1384 IAVALPE
+1384 ITVALPE

-1396 AVVVDETTVAGT
+1396 AVVVDETTVAET

-1424 AETIVE
+1424 AETTIE

-1437 VAE
+1437 VTE

>member
-1 MKKRVLSLGIVLT
+1 MKFFLLLIIKCLEIGIYFFDVLLAFANYLKEENMKKRVLSLGIVLT

-19 MQTFAEDYSDMPT
+19 MQTFAEDYLDMPT

-76 ENKADLSSYTDVNAS
+76 ENKADLGSYTDVNAS

-135 TGENANLSAFTDGS
+135 SGENGNLSAFIDGS
-149 DVSSWAVN
+149 TVSSWAVN
-157 AVSALVENDIV
+157 AVSALVENGIV

-174 LNPKNNITRE
+174 LNPKTNITRE
-184 EFAQLLYNCQNKFGA
+184 EFAQLLYNCENKFGA

-206 TTDAEDTTVDTTEE
+206 TTDAEDTSVDTTKE
-220 SSTETTTFVGKNSLK
+220 SSTETTTFVGKNSIK
-235 AAGGGSSSSSS
+235 AAGGGSSSSS

-252 KTTEATTETTTEATT
+252 KTTEATTETTTEETT
-267 ETTTAVALES
+267 KTTTAVALES
-277 QNKVTVDGADYYVAT
+277 QNKVTVDGTDYYVAT

-303 FNGTAVTPTAVNA
+303 FNGTVVTPTAVNA

-321 KYSDN
+321 KYSDTT
-326 ALSGYKFAKKTLTYG
+326 LSGYKFAKKTLTYG

-359 FAKNGAV
+359 FAKNGTV
-366 AEIPDSYTATQSAD
+366 AEIPDSYTTTQSAD

-432 KYENGDYT
+432 KYENGAYT
-440 VVRPDNAKTDFGYDG
+440 VVRPDNAKADFGYDG

-469 IKDVVVAVSKDMA
+469 IKDVVVSVSKDMA
-482 VNAEILKNISG
+482 VNAEILKNVSG

-682 VLESSARFDID
+682 VLESSARFDLD

-701 DDDVNEITNGT
+701 DDDVSEITNGT

-720 NNAVYAESLVN
+720 NNATYAESLVN

-746 NTVAENGKV
+746 NTVAE
-755 VVNGNVLTL
+755 T
-764 TFENVKDSLKKDTQ
+764 
-778 YTVTFPTLDYND
+778 
-790 ADKLGMT
+790 
-797 ASVHYAPADETT
+797 
-809 TIALETKDKVTVDGA
+809 
-824 DYYVATLEKPMSDYT
+824 
-839 FTFNGTAVTPTA
+839 
-851 VNAEKTI
+851 
-858 VKYSDNALS
+858 
-867 GYKFAKKTLTYGEYW
+867 
-882 YAETSDGFNGTLS
+882 
-895 TEFAKNGAVAEIPDS
+895 
-910 YTATQSADDKY
+910 
-921 AANGADTDAGMY
+921 
-933 DAVSRATTGYG
+933 
-944 LGRLS
+944 
-949 FKQAV
+949 
-954 NALNSNGEMA
+954 
-964 PFSSSIKYENG
+964 
-975 AYTIVRPDNA
+975 
-985 KADFGY
+985 
-991 DGSSN
+991 
-996 RGSNGKITA
+996 
-1005 TGIKDVVVAVSKDM
+1005 
-1019 AVNAEIL
+1019 
-1026 KNVSGYEAQAQ
+1026 
-1037 KVSDEIASLNFDAD
+1037 
-1051 LNESNVYAYKELNAN
+1051 
-1066 GLYGKR
+1066 
-1072 VVNDNVS
+1072 
-1079 VKNVGNY
+1079 
-1086 SEANT
+1086 
-1091 NDNNKFTVNT
+1091 
-1101 KYAKRFGDVTF
+1101 
-1112 LVYFDDYAN
+1112 
-1121 MKADDPAHKN
+1121 
-1131 INTDEAVAGKV
+1131 
-1142 GEFKD
+1142 
-1147 YIYNVQGAKIEYLGE
+1147 
-1162 DGTATPVVAGA
+1162 
-1173 KFASDLWISPNHG
+1173 
-1186 PVVEVAVTN
+1186 
-1195 SYDRFKAFGNG
+1195 
-1206 KYRITLVADGYKDV
+1206 
-1220 VLESSARFDIDSPLK
+1220 
-1235 MQGDDDDVNEITNG
+1235 
-1249 TDLVLNYDIN
+1249 
-1259 NAVYAESLVN
+1259 
-1269 AVANGTANITIGE
+1269 
-1282 GRNTVAENG
+1282 G

-1363 ENNTT
+1363 EDNTT

-1376 NAADITDV
+1376 STSDITDV

-1396 AVVVDETTVAGT
+1396 AVVVNETTVAET

>member
-359 FAKNGAV
+359 FAKNGTV

-482 VNAEILKNISG
+482 VNAEILKNVSG

-511 ADLNENNVYAYKEL
+511 TDLNESNVYAYKEL

-564 YAKRF
+564 YAKRY

-610 IYNVQG
+610 VYNVQG

-663 AFGNGKYRIT
+663 TFGNGKYRIT

-701 DDDVNEITNGT
+701 DDDVSEITNGT

-720 NNAVYAESLVN
+720 NNA
-731 AVANGTANITIGEGR
+731 T
-746 NTVAENGKV
+746 
-755 VVNGNVLTL
+755 
-764 TFENVKDSLKKDTQ
+764 
-778 YTVTFPTLDYND
+778 
-790 ADKLGMT
+790 
-797 ASVHYAPADETT
+797 
-809 TIALETKDKVTVDGA
+809 
-824 DYYVATLEKPMSDYT
+824 
-839 FTFNGTAVTPTA
+839 
-851 VNAEKTI
+851 
-858 VKYSDNALS
+858 
-867 GYKFAKKTLTYGEYW
+867 
-882 YAETSDGFNGTLS
+882 
-895 TEFAKNGAVAEIPDS
+895 
-910 YTATQSADDKY
+910 
-921 AANGADTDAGMY
+921 
-933 DAVSRATTGYG
+933 
-944 LGRLS
+944 
-949 FKQAV
+949 
-954 NALNSNGEMA
+954 
-964 PFSSSIKYENG
+964 
-975 AYTIVRPDNA
+975 
-985 KADFGY
+985 
-991 DGSSN
+991 
-996 RGSNGKITA
+996 
-1005 TGIKDVVVAVSKDM
+1005 
-1019 AVNAEIL
+1019 
-1026 KNVSGYEAQAQ
+1026 
-1037 KVSDEIASLNFDAD
+1037 
-1051 LNESNVYAYKELNAN
+1051 
-1066 GLYGKR
+1066 
-1072 VVNDNVS
+1072 
-1079 VKNVGNY
+1079 
-1086 SEANT
+1086 
-1091 NDNNKFTVNT
+1091 
-1101 KYAKRFGDVTF
+1101 
-1112 LVYFDDYAN
+1112 
-1121 MKADDPAHKN
+1121 
-1131 INTDEAVAGKV
+1131 
-1142 GEFKD
+1142 
-1147 YIYNVQGAKIEYLGE
+1147 
-1162 DGTATPVVAGA
+1162 
-1173 KFASDLWISPNHG
+1173 
-1186 PVVEVAVTN
+1186 
-1195 SYDRFKAFGNG
+1195 
-1206 KYRITLVADGYKDV
+1206 
-1220 VLESSARFDIDSPLK
+1220 
-1235 MQGDDDDVNEITNG
+1235 
-1249 TDLVLNYDIN
+1249 
-1259 NAVYAESLVN
+1259 YAESLVN

-1363 ENNTT
+1363 EDNTT

-1376 NAADITDV
+1376 STSDITDV

-1396 AVVVDETTVAGT
+1396 AVVVNETTVAET

>member
-76 ENKADLSSYTDVNAS
+76 ENKADLGSYTDVNAS

-135 TGENANLSAFTDGS
+135 SGENGNLSAFIDGS
-149 DVSSWAVN
+149 TVSSWAVN
-157 AVSALVENDIV
+157 AVSALVENGIV

-174 LNPKNNITRE
+174 LNPKTNITRE
-184 EFAQLLYNCQNKFGA
+184 EFAQLLYNCENKFGA

-206 TTDAEDTTVDTTEE
+206 TTDAEDTSVDTTKE
-220 SSTETTTFVGKNSLK
+220 SSTETTTFVGKNSIK
-235 AAGGGSSSSSS
+235 AAGGGSSSSS

-252 KTTEATTETTTEATT
+252 KTTEATTETTTEETT
-267 ETTTAVALES
+267 KTTTAVALES
-277 QNKVTVDGADYYVAT
+277 QNKVTVDGTDYYVAT

-303 FNGTAVTPTAVNA
+303 FNGTVVTPTAVNA

-321 KYSDN
+321 KYSDTT
-326 ALSGYKFAKKTLTYG
+326 LSGYKFAKKTLTYG

-359 FAKNGAV
+359 FAKNGTV
-366 AEIPDSYTATQSAD
+366 AEIPDSYTTTQSAD

-432 KYENGDYT
+432 KYENGAYT
-440 VVRPDNAKTDFGYDG
+440 VVRPDNAKADFGYDG

-469 IKDVVVAVSKDMA
+469 IKDVVVSVSKDMA
-482 VNAEILKNISG
+482 VNAEILKNVSG

-682 VLESSARFDID
+682 VLESSARFDLD

-701 DDDVNEITNGT
+701 DDDVSEITNGT

-720 NNAVYAESLVN
+720 NNA
-731 AVANGTANITIGEGR
+731 T
-746 NTVAENGKV
+746 
-755 VVNGNVLTL
+755 
-764 TFENVKDSLKKDTQ
+764 
-778 YTVTFPTLDYND
+778 
-790 ADKLGMT
+790 
-797 ASVHYAPADETT
+797 
-809 TIALETKDKVTVDGA
+809 
-824 DYYVATLEKPMSDYT
+824 
-839 FTFNGTAVTPTA
+839 
-851 VNAEKTI
+851 
-858 VKYSDNALS
+858 
-867 GYKFAKKTLTYGEYW
+867 
-882 YAETSDGFNGTLS
+882 
-895 TEFAKNGAVAEIPDS
+895 
-910 YTATQSADDKY
+910 
-921 AANGADTDAGMY
+921 
-933 DAVSRATTGYG
+933 
-944 LGRLS
+944 
-949 FKQAV
+949 
-954 NALNSNGEMA
+954 
-964 PFSSSIKYENG
+964 
-975 AYTIVRPDNA
+975 
-985 KADFGY
+985 
-991 DGSSN
+991 
-996 RGSNGKITA
+996 
-1005 TGIKDVVVAVSKDM
+1005 
-1019 AVNAEIL
+1019 
-1026 KNVSGYEAQAQ
+1026 
-1037 KVSDEIASLNFDAD
+1037 
-1051 LNESNVYAYKELNAN
+1051 
-1066 GLYGKR
+1066 
-1072 VVNDNVS
+1072 
-1079 VKNVGNY
+1079 
-1086 SEANT
+1086 
-1091 NDNNKFTVNT
+1091 
-1101 KYAKRFGDVTF
+1101 
-1112 LVYFDDYAN
+1112 
-1121 MKADDPAHKN
+1121 
-1131 INTDEAVAGKV
+1131 
-1142 GEFKD
+1142 
-1147 YIYNVQGAKIEYLGE
+1147 
-1162 DGTATPVVAGA
+1162 
-1173 KFASDLWISPNHG
+1173 
-1186 PVVEVAVTN
+1186 
-1195 SYDRFKAFGNG
+1195 
-1206 KYRITLVADGYKDV
+1206 
-1220 VLESSARFDIDSPLK
+1220 
-1235 MQGDDDDVNEITNG
+1235 
-1249 TDLVLNYDIN
+1249 
-1259 NAVYAESLVN
+1259 YAESLVN

-1363 ENNTT
+1363 EDNTT

-1376 NAADITDV
+1376 STSDITDV

-1396 AVVVDETTVAGT
+1396 AVVVNETTVAET

>member
-19 MQTFAEDYSDMPT
+19 MQTFAEDYLDMPT

-76 ENKADLSSYTDVNAS
+76 ENKADLGSYTDVNAS

-135 TGENANLSAFTDGS
+135 SGENGNLSAFIDGS
-149 DVSSWAVN
+149 TVSSWAVN
-157 AVSALVENDIV
+157 AVSALVENGIV

-174 LNPKNNITRE
+174 LNPKTNITRE
-184 EFAQLLYNCQNKFGA
+184 EFAQLLYNCENKFGA

-206 TTDAEDTTVDTTEE
+206 TTDAEDTSVDTTKE
-220 SSTETTTFVGKNSLK
+220 SSTETTTFVGKNSIK
-235 AAGGGSSSSSS
+235 AAGGGSSSSS

-252 KTTEATTETTTEATT
+252 KTTEATTETTTEETT
-267 ETTTAVALES
+267 KTTTAVALES
-277 QNKVTVDGADYYVAT
+277 QNKVTVDGTDYYVAT

-303 FNGTAVTPTAVNA
+303 FNGTVVTPTAVNA

-321 KYSDN
+321 KYSDTT
-326 ALSGYKFAKKTLTYG
+326 LSGYKFAKKTLTYS

-359 FAKNGAV
+359 FAKNGTV

-385 TGADTDAGMYDA
+385 NGADTDAGMYDA

-432 KYENGDYT
+432 KYENGAYT
-440 VVRPDNAKTDFGYDG
+440 VVRP
-455 SSNRGSNGKITATG
+455 
-469 IKDVVVAVSKDMA
+469 
-482 VNAEILKNISG
+482 E
-493 YEAQAQ
+493 
-499 KVSDEIASLNFD
+499 
-511 ADLNENNVYAYKEL
+511 
-525 NANGLYGK
+525 
-533 RVVNDNVSVKNVGNY
+533 
-548 SEANT
+548 
-553 NDDNKFTVNTK
+553 
-564 YAKRF
+564 
-569 GDVTFLVYFDD
+569 
-580 YANMKADD
+580 
-588 PAHKNIN
+588 
-595 TDEAVAGKVGEFKDY
+595 
-610 IYNVQG
+610 
-616 AKIEYLGED
+616 
-625 GTATPVV
+625 
-632 AGAKFASDLWISP
+632 
-645 NHGPVV
+645 
-651 EVAVTNSYDRFK
+651 
-663 AFGNGKYRIT
+663 
-673 LVADGYKDV
+673 
-682 VLESSARFDID
+682 
-693 SPLKMQGD
+693 
-701 DDDVNEITNGT
+701 
-712 DLVLNYDI
+712 
-720 NNAVYAESLVN
+720 
-731 AVANGTANITIGEGR
+731 
-746 NTVAENGKV
+746 
-755 VVNGNVLTL
+755 
-764 TFENVKDSLKKDTQ
+764 
-778 YTVTFPTLDYND
+778 
-790 ADKLGMT
+790 
-797 ASVHYAPADETT
+797 
-809 TIALETKDKVTVDGA
+809 
-824 DYYVATLEKPMSDYT
+824 
-839 FTFNGTAVTPTA
+839 
-851 VNAEKTI
+851 
-858 VKYSDNALS
+858 
-867 GYKFAKKTLTYGEYW
+867 
-882 YAETSDGFNGTLS
+882 
-895 TEFAKNGAVAEIPDS
+895 
-910 YTATQSADDKY
+910 
-921 AANGADTDAGMY
+921 
-933 DAVSRATTGYG
+933 
-944 LGRLS
+944 
-949 FKQAV
+949 
-954 NALNSNGEMA
+954 
-964 PFSSSIKYENG
+964 
-975 AYTIVRPDNA
+975 NA
-985 KADFGY
+985 KANFGY

-1037 KVSDEIASLNFDAD
+1037 KVSDEIASLNFDTD

-1101 KYAKRFGDVTF
+1101 KYAKRYGDVTF

-1147 YIYNVQGAKIEYLGE
+1147 YVYNVQGAKIEYLGE

-1195 SYDRFKAFGNG
+1195 SYDRFKTFGNG

-1235 MQGDDDDVNEITNG
+1235 MQGDDDDVSEITNG

-1363 ENNTT
+1363 EDNTT

-1376 NAADITDV
+1376 STSDITDV

-1396 AVVVDETTVAGT
+1396 AVVVNETTVAET

>member
-76 ENKADLSSYTDVNAS
+76 ENKADLGSYTDVNAS

-135 TGENANLSAFTDGS
+135 TGENGNLSAFTDGS
-149 DVSSWAVN
+149 TVSSWAVN
-157 AVSALVENDIV
+157 AVSALVENGIV
-168 NGSNGK
+168 NGGNGK

-206 TTDAEDTTVDTTEE
+206 TTDAEDTSVDTTKE
-220 SSTETTTFVGKNSLK
+220 SSTETTTFVGKNSIK
-235 AAGGGSSSSSS
+235 AAGGGSSSSS

-252 KTTEATTETTTEATT
+252 KTTEATTETTTEETT
-267 ETTTAVALES
+267 KTTTAVALES
-277 QNKVTVDGADYYVAT
+277 QNKVTVDGT
-292 LEKPMSDYTFT
+292 
-303 FNGTAVTPTAVNA
+303 
-316 EKTIV
+316 
-321 KYSDN
+321 
-326 ALSGYKFAKKTLTYG
+326 
-341 EYWYAETSDGF
+341 
-352 NGTLSTE
+352 
-359 FAKNGAV
+359 
-366 AEIPDSYTATQSAD
+366 
-380 DKYAA
+380 
-385 TGADTDAGMYDA
+385 
-397 VSRATTGYGL
+397 
-407 GRLSFTQAVNALN
+407 
-420 SNGEMAPFSSSI
+420 
-432 KYENGDYT
+432 
-440 VVRPDNAKTDFGYDG
+440 
-455 SSNRGSNGKITATG
+455 
-469 IKDVVVAVSKDMA
+469 
-482 VNAEILKNISG
+482 
-493 YEAQAQ
+493 
-499 KVSDEIASLNFD
+499 
-511 ADLNENNVYAYKEL
+511 
-525 NANGLYGK
+525 
-533 RVVNDNVSVKNVGNY
+533 
-548 SEANT
+548 
-553 NDDNKFTVNTK
+553 
-564 YAKRF
+564 
-569 GDVTFLVYFDD
+569 
-580 YANMKADD
+580 
-588 PAHKNIN
+588 
-595 TDEAVAGKVGEFKDY
+595 
-610 IYNVQG
+610 
-616 AKIEYLGED
+616 
-625 GTATPVV
+625 
-632 AGAKFASDLWISP
+632 
-645 NHGPVV
+645 
-651 EVAVTNSYDRFK
+651 
-663 AFGNGKYRIT
+663 
-673 LVADGYKDV
+673 
-682 VLESSARFDID
+682 
-693 SPLKMQGD
+693 
-701 DDDVNEITNGT
+701 
-712 DLVLNYDI
+712 
-720 NNAVYAESLVN
+720 
-731 AVANGTANITIGEGR
+731 
-746 NTVAENGKV
+746 
-755 VVNGNVLTL
+755 
-764 TFENVKDSLKKDTQ
+764 
-778 YTVTFPTLDYND
+778 
-790 ADKLGMT
+790 
-797 ASVHYAPADETT
+797 
-809 TIALETKDKVTVDGA
+809 

-949 FKQAV
+949 FTQAV
-954 NALNSNGEMA
+954 DALNSAGEMA

-975 AYTIVRPDNA
+975 AYTVVRSDNA

-1051 LNESNVYAYKELNAN
+1051 LNENNVYAYKELNAN

-1091 NDNNKFTVNT
+1091 NDDNKFTVNT

>member
-1 MKKRVLSLGIVLT
+1 MLAFANYLKEENMKKRVLSLGIVLT

-76 ENKADLSSYTDVNAS
+76 EDKADLSSYTDVNAS

-135 TGENANLSAFTDGS
+135 TGENGNLSAFTDGS
-149 DVSSWAVN
+149 TVSSWAVN
-157 AVSALVENDIV
+157 AVSALVENGIV

-184 EFAQLLYNCQNKFGA
+184 EFAQLLYNCENKFGA

-235 AAGGGSSSSSS
+235 SAGGGSSSSS

-267 ETTTAVALES
+267 ETTTAIALETKD
-277 QNKVTVDGADYYVAT
+277 KVTVDGVDYYVAT

-326 ALSGYKFAKKTLTYG
+326 ALSGYNFAKKTLTYG

-359 FAKNGAV
+359 FAKNGTV
-366 AEIPDSYTATQSAD
+366 AEIPDSYTASQSAD

-385 TGADTDAGMYDA
+385 NGADTDAGMYDA

-432 KYENGDYT
+432 KYENGAYT
-440 VVRPDNAKTDFGYDG
+440 VVRPDNAKADFGYDG

-482 VNAEILKNISG
+482 INAEILKNVSG

-682 VLESSARFDID
+682 VLESSARFDLD

-701 DDDVNEITNGT
+701 DDDVSEITNGT

-720 NNAVYAESLVN
+720 NNATYAESLVN

-746 NTVAENGKV
+746 NN
-755 VVNGNVLTL
+755 
-764 TFENVKDSLKKDTQ
+764 
-778 YTVTFPTLDYND
+778 
-790 ADKLGMT
+790 
-797 ASVHYAPADETT
+797 
-809 TIALETKDKVTVDGA
+809 
-824 DYYVATLEKPMSDYT
+824 
-839 FTFNGTAVTPTA
+839 
-851 VNAEKTI
+851 
-858 VKYSDNALS
+858 
-867 GYKFAKKTLTYGEYW
+867 
-882 YAETSDGFNGTLS
+882 
-895 TEFAKNGAVAEIPDS
+895 
-910 YTATQSADDKY
+910 
-921 AANGADTDAGMY
+921 
-933 DAVSRATTGYG
+933 
-944 LGRLS
+944 
-949 FKQAV
+949 
-954 NALNSNGEMA
+954 
-964 PFSSSIKYENG
+964 
-975 AYTIVRPDNA
+975 
-985 KADFGY
+985 
-991 DGSSN
+991 
-996 RGSNGKITA
+996 
-1005 TGIKDVVVAVSKDM
+1005 
-1019 AVNAEIL
+1019 
-1026 KNVSGYEAQAQ
+1026 
-1037 KVSDEIASLNFDAD
+1037 
-1051 LNESNVYAYKELNAN
+1051 
-1066 GLYGKR
+1066 
-1072 VVNDNVS
+1072 
-1079 VKNVGNY
+1079 
-1086 SEANT
+1086 
-1091 NDNNKFTVNT
+1091 
-1101 KYAKRFGDVTF
+1101 
-1112 LVYFDDYAN
+1112 
-1121 MKADDPAHKN
+1121 
-1131 INTDEAVAGKV
+1131 
-1142 GEFKD
+1142 
-1147 YIYNVQGAKIEYLGE
+1147 
-1162 DGTATPVVAGA
+1162 
-1173 KFASDLWISPNHG
+1173 
-1186 PVVEVAVTN
+1186 
-1195 SYDRFKAFGNG
+1195 
-1206 KYRITLVADGYKDV
+1206 
-1220 VLESSARFDIDSPLK
+1220 
-1235 MQGDDDDVNEITNG
+1235 
-1249 TDLVLNYDIN
+1249 
-1259 NAVYAESLVN
+1259 
-1269 AVANGTANITIGE
+1269 
-1282 GRNTVAENG
+1282 VAENG

-1363 ENNTT
+1363 EDNTT

-1376 NAADITDV
+1376 NTADITDV
-1384 IAVALPE
+1384 ITVALPE

-1396 AVVVDETTVAGT
+1396 AVVVDETTVAET

>member
-1 MKKRVLSLGIVLT
+1 MKFFLLLIIKCLEIGIYFFDVLLAFANYLKEENMKKRVLSLGIVLT

-19 MQTFAEDYSDMPT
+19 MQTFAEDYLDMPT

-76 ENKADLSSYTDVNAS
+76 ENKADLGSYTDVNAS

-135 TGENANLSAFTDGS
+135 SGENGNLSAFIDGS
-149 DVSSWAVN
+149 TVSSWAVN
-157 AVSALVENDIV
+157 AVSALVENGIV

-174 LNPKNNITRE
+174 LNPKTNITRE
-184 EFAQLLYNCQNKFGA
+184 EFAQLLYNCENKFGA

-206 TTDAEDTTVDTTEE
+206 TTDAEDTSVDTTKE
-220 SSTETTTFVGKNSLK
+220 SSTETTTFVGKNSIK
-235 AAGGGSSSSSS
+235 AAGGGSSSSS

-252 KTTEATTETTTEATT
+252 KTTEATTETTTEETT
-267 ETTTAVALES
+267 KTTTAVALES
-277 QNKVTVDGADYYVAT
+277 QN
-292 LEKPMSDYTFT
+292 
-303 FNGTAVTPTAVNA
+303 
-316 EKTIV
+316 
-321 KYSDN
+321 
-326 ALSGYKFAKKTLTYG
+326 
-341 EYWYAETSDGF
+341 
-352 NGTLSTE
+352 
-359 FAKNGAV
+359 
-366 AEIPDSYTATQSAD
+366 
-380 DKYAA
+380 
-385 TGADTDAGMYDA
+385 
-397 VSRATTGYGL
+397 
-407 GRLSFTQAVNALN
+407 
-420 SNGEMAPFSSSI
+420 
-432 KYENGDYT
+432 
-440 VVRPDNAKTDFGYDG
+440 
-455 SSNRGSNGKITATG
+455 
-469 IKDVVVAVSKDMA
+469 
-482 VNAEILKNISG
+482 
-493 YEAQAQ
+493 
-499 KVSDEIASLNFD
+499 
-511 ADLNENNVYAYKEL
+511 
-525 NANGLYGK
+525 
-533 RVVNDNVSVKNVGNY
+533 
-548 SEANT
+548 
-553 NDDNKFTVNTK
+553 
-564 YAKRF
+564 
-569 GDVTFLVYFDD
+569 
-580 YANMKADD
+580 
-588 PAHKNIN
+588 
-595 TDEAVAGKVGEFKDY
+595 
-610 IYNVQG
+610 
-616 AKIEYLGED
+616 
-625 GTATPVV
+625 
-632 AGAKFASDLWISP
+632 
-645 NHGPVV
+645 
-651 EVAVTNSYDRFK
+651 
-663 AFGNGKYRIT
+663 
-673 LVADGYKDV
+673 
-682 VLESSARFDID
+682 
-693 SPLKMQGD
+693 
-701 DDDVNEITNGT
+701 
-712 DLVLNYDI
+712 
-720 NNAVYAESLVN
+720 
-731 AVANGTANITIGEGR
+731 
-746 NTVAENGKV
+746 
-755 VVNGNVLTL
+755 
-764 TFENVKDSLKKDTQ
+764 
-778 YTVTFPTLDYND
+778 
-790 ADKLGMT
+790 
-797 ASVHYAPADETT
+797 
-809 TIALETKDKVTVDGA
+809 KVTVDGA

-1220 VLESSARFDIDSPLK
+1220 VLESSARFDLDSPLK

>member
-157 AVSALVENDIV
+157 AVSALVENGIV

-235 AAGGGSSSSSS
+235 AGGGSSSSS

-321 KYSDN
+321 KYSDTT
-326 ALSGYKFAKKTLTYG
+326 LSGYKFAKKTLTYG

-359 FAKNGAV
+359 FAKNGTV

-432 KYENGDYT
+432 KYENGAYT
-440 VVRPDNAKTDFGYDG
+440 VVRPDNAKADFGYDG

-682 VLESSARFDID
+682 VLESSARFDLD

-701 DDDVNEITNGT
+701 DDDVSEITNGT

-720 NNAVYAESLVN
+720 NNATYAENLVN

-755 VVNGNVLTL
+755 
-764 TFENVKDSLKKDTQ
+764 
-778 YTVTFPTLDYND
+778 
-790 ADKLGMT
+790 
-797 ASVHYAPADETT
+797 
-809 TIALETKDKVTVDGA
+809 I
-824 DYYVATLEKPMSDYT
+824 
-839 FTFNGTAVTPTA
+839 
-851 VNAEKTI
+851 
-858 VKYSDNALS
+858 
-867 GYKFAKKTLTYGEYW
+867 
-882 YAETSDGFNGTLS
+882 
-895 TEFAKNGAVAEIPDS
+895 
-910 YTATQSADDKY
+910 
-921 AANGADTDAGMY
+921 
-933 DAVSRATTGYG
+933 
-944 LGRLS
+944 
-949 FKQAV
+949 
-954 NALNSNGEMA
+954 
-964 PFSSSIKYENG
+964 
-975 AYTIVRPDNA
+975 
-985 KADFGY
+985 
-991 DGSSN
+991 
-996 RGSNGKITA
+996 
-1005 TGIKDVVVAVSKDM
+1005 
-1019 AVNAEIL
+1019 
-1026 KNVSGYEAQAQ
+1026 
-1037 KVSDEIASLNFDAD
+1037 
-1051 LNESNVYAYKELNAN
+1051 
-1066 GLYGKR
+1066 
-1072 VVNDNVS
+1072 
-1079 VKNVGNY
+1079 
-1086 SEANT
+1086 
-1091 NDNNKFTVNT
+1091 
-1101 KYAKRFGDVTF
+1101 
-1112 LVYFDDYAN
+1112 
-1121 MKADDPAHKN
+1121 
-1131 INTDEAVAGKV
+1131 
-1142 GEFKD
+1142 
-1147 YIYNVQGAKIEYLGE
+1147 
-1162 DGTATPVVAGA
+1162 
-1173 KFASDLWISPNHG
+1173 
-1186 PVVEVAVTN
+1186 
-1195 SYDRFKAFGNG
+1195 
-1206 KYRITLVADGYKDV
+1206 
-1220 VLESSARFDIDSPLK
+1220 
-1235 MQGDDDDVNEITNG
+1235 
-1249 TDLVLNYDIN
+1249 
-1259 NAVYAESLVN
+1259 
-1269 AVANGTANITIGE
+1269 
-1282 GRNTVAENG
+1282 
-1291 KVVVNGNVL
+1291 VNGNVL

-1363 ENNTT
+1363 EDNTT

-1376 NAADITDV
+1376 NTADITDV
-1384 IAVALPE
+1384 ITVALPE

-1396 AVVVDETTVAGT
+1396 AVVVDETTVAET

-1430 EVTESET
+1430 EVTES
-1437 VAE
+1437 

>member
-19 MQTFAEDYSDMPT
+19 MQTFAEDYLDMPT

-76 ENKADLSSYTDVNAS
+76 ENKADLGSYTDVNAS

-135 TGENANLSAFTDGS
+135 SGENGNLSAFIDGS
-149 DVSSWAVN
+149 TVSSWAVN
-157 AVSALVENDIV
+157 AVSALVENGIV

-174 LNPKNNITRE
+174 LNPKTNITRE
-184 EFAQLLYNCQNKFGA
+184 EFAQLLYNCENKFGA

-206 TTDAEDTTVDTTEE
+206 TTDAEDTSVDTTKE
-220 SSTETTTFVGKNSLK
+220 SSTETTTFVGKNSIK
-235 AAGGGSSSSSS
+235 AAGGGSSSSS

-252 KTTEATTETTTEATT
+252 KTTEATTETTTEETT
-267 ETTTAVALES
+267 KTTTAVALES
-277 QNKVTVDGADYYVAT
+277 QNKVTVDGTDYYVAT

-303 FNGTAVTPTAVNA
+303 FNGTVVTPTAVNA

-321 KYSDN
+321 KYSDTT
-326 ALSGYKFAKKTLTYG
+326 LSGYKFAKKTLTYG

-359 FAKNGAV
+359 FAKNGTV
-366 AEIPDSYTATQSAD
+366 AEIPDSYTTTQSAD

-432 KYENGDYT
+432 KYENGAYT
-440 VVRPDNAKTDFGYDG
+440 VVRPDNAKADFGYDG

-482 VNAEILKNISG
+482 VNAEILKNVSG

-682 VLESSARFDID
+682 VLESSARFDLD

-701 DDDVNEITNGT
+701 DDDVSEITNGT

-720 NNAVYAESLVN
+720 NNATYAESLVN

-746 NTVAENGKV
+746 NN
-755 VVNGNVLTL
+755 
-764 TFENVKDSLKKDTQ
+764 
-778 YTVTFPTLDYND
+778 
-790 ADKLGMT
+790 
-797 ASVHYAPADETT
+797 
-809 TIALETKDKVTVDGA
+809 
-824 DYYVATLEKPMSDYT
+824 
-839 FTFNGTAVTPTA
+839 
-851 VNAEKTI
+851 
-858 VKYSDNALS
+858 
-867 GYKFAKKTLTYGEYW
+867 
-882 YAETSDGFNGTLS
+882 
-895 TEFAKNGAVAEIPDS
+895 
-910 YTATQSADDKY
+910 
-921 AANGADTDAGMY
+921 
-933 DAVSRATTGYG
+933 
-944 LGRLS
+944 
-949 FKQAV
+949 
-954 NALNSNGEMA
+954 
-964 PFSSSIKYENG
+964 
-975 AYTIVRPDNA
+975 
-985 KADFGY
+985 
-991 DGSSN
+991 
-996 RGSNGKITA
+996 
-1005 TGIKDVVVAVSKDM
+1005 
-1019 AVNAEIL
+1019 
-1026 KNVSGYEAQAQ
+1026 
-1037 KVSDEIASLNFDAD
+1037 
-1051 LNESNVYAYKELNAN
+1051 
-1066 GLYGKR
+1066 
-1072 VVNDNVS
+1072 
-1079 VKNVGNY
+1079 
-1086 SEANT
+1086 
-1091 NDNNKFTVNT
+1091 
-1101 KYAKRFGDVTF
+1101 
-1112 LVYFDDYAN
+1112 
-1121 MKADDPAHKN
+1121 
-1131 INTDEAVAGKV
+1131 
-1142 GEFKD
+1142 
-1147 YIYNVQGAKIEYLGE
+1147 
-1162 DGTATPVVAGA
+1162 
-1173 KFASDLWISPNHG
+1173 
-1186 PVVEVAVTN
+1186 
-1195 SYDRFKAFGNG
+1195 
-1206 KYRITLVADGYKDV
+1206 
-1220 VLESSARFDIDSPLK
+1220 
-1235 MQGDDDDVNEITNG
+1235 
-1249 TDLVLNYDIN
+1249 
-1259 NAVYAESLVN
+1259 
-1269 AVANGTANITIGE
+1269 
-1282 GRNTVAENG
+1282 VAENG

-1363 ENNTT
+1363 EDNTT

-1376 NAADITDV
+1376 NTADITDV
-1384 IAVALPE
+1384 ITVALPE

-1396 AVVVDETTVAGT
+1396 AVVVDETTVAET

>member
-157 AVSALVENDIV
+157 AVSALVENGIV

-235 AAGGGSSSSSS
+235 AGGGSSSSS

-432 KYENGDYT
+432 KYENGAYT
-440 VVRPDNAKTDFGYDG
+440 VVRPDNAKADFGYDG

-482 VNAEILKNISG
+482 VNAEILKNVSG

-682 VLESSARFDID
+682 VLESSARFD
-693 SPLKMQGD
+693 L
-701 DDDVNEITNGT
+701 
-712 DLVLNYDI
+712 
-720 NNAVYAESLVN
+720 
-731 AVANGTANITIGEGR
+731 
-746 NTVAENGKV
+746 
-755 VVNGNVLTL
+755 
-764 TFENVKDSLKKDTQ
+764 
-778 YTVTFPTLDYND
+778 
-790 ADKLGMT
+790 
-797 ASVHYAPADETT
+797 
-809 TIALETKDKVTVDGA
+809 
-824 DYYVATLEKPMSDYT
+824 
-839 FTFNGTAVTPTA
+839 
-851 VNAEKTI
+851 
-858 VKYSDNALS
+858 
-867 GYKFAKKTLTYGEYW
+867 
-882 YAETSDGFNGTLS
+882 
-895 TEFAKNGAVAEIPDS
+895 
-910 YTATQSADDKY
+910 
-921 AANGADTDAGMY
+921 
-933 DAVSRATTGYG
+933 
-944 LGRLS
+944 
-949 FKQAV
+949 
-954 NALNSNGEMA
+954 
-964 PFSSSIKYENG
+964 
-975 AYTIVRPDNA
+975 
-985 KADFGY
+985 
-991 DGSSN
+991 
-996 RGSNGKITA
+996 
-1005 TGIKDVVVAVSKDM
+1005 
-1019 AVNAEIL
+1019 
-1026 KNVSGYEAQAQ
+1026 
-1037 KVSDEIASLNFDAD
+1037 
-1051 LNESNVYAYKELNAN
+1051 
-1066 GLYGKR
+1066 
-1072 VVNDNVS
+1072 
-1079 VKNVGNY
+1079 
-1086 SEANT
+1086 
-1091 NDNNKFTVNT
+1091 
-1101 KYAKRFGDVTF
+1101 
-1112 LVYFDDYAN
+1112 
-1121 MKADDPAHKN
+1121 
-1131 INTDEAVAGKV
+1131 
-1142 GEFKD
+1142 
-1147 YIYNVQGAKIEYLGE
+1147 
-1162 DGTATPVVAGA
+1162 
-1173 KFASDLWISPNHG
+1173 
-1186 PVVEVAVTN
+1186 
-1195 SYDRFKAFGNG
+1195 
-1206 KYRITLVADGYKDV
+1206 
-1220 VLESSARFDIDSPLK
+1220 DSPLK

>member
-76 ENKADLSSYTDVNAS
+76 ENKADLGSYTDVNAS

-135 TGENANLSAFTDGS
+135 TGENGNLSAFTDGS
-149 DVSSWAVN
+149 TVSSWAVN
-157 AVSALVENDIV
+157 AVSALVENGIV

-206 TTDAEDTTVDTTEE
+206 TTDAEDTSVDTTKE
-220 SSTETTTFVGKNSLK
+220 SSTETTTFVGKNSIK
-235 AAGGGSSSSSS
+235 AAGGGSSSSS

-252 KTTEATTETTTEATT
+252 KTTEATTETTTEETT
-267 ETTTAVALES
+267 KTTTAVALES
-277 QNKVTVDGADYYVAT
+277 QNKVTVDGTDYYVAT

-321 KYSDN
+321 KYSDTT
-326 ALSGYKFAKKTLTYG
+326 LSGYKFAKKTLTYG

-385 TGADTDAGMYDA
+385 NGADTDAGMYDA

-407 GRLSFTQAVNALN
+407 GRLSFTQAVDALN
-420 SNGEMAPFSSSI
+420 SAGEMAPFSSSI
-432 KYENGDYT
+432 KYENGAYT
-440 VVRPDNAKTDFGYDG
+440 VVRPDNAKADFGYDG

-482 VNAEILKNISG
+482 VNAEILKNVSG

-682 VLESSARFDID
+682 VLESSARFDLD

-701 DDDVNEITNGT
+701 DDDVSEITNGT

-720 NNAVYAESLVN
+720 NNATYAENLVN

-778 YTVTFPTLDYND
+778 YT
-790 ADKLGMT
+790 
-797 ASVHYAPADETT
+797 
-809 TIALETKDKVTVDGA
+809 I
-824 DYYVATLEKPMSDYT
+824 
-839 FTFNGTAVTPTA
+839 
-851 VNAEKTI
+851 
-858 VKYSDNALS
+858 
-867 GYKFAKKTLTYGEYW
+867 
-882 YAETSDGFNGTLS
+882 
-895 TEFAKNGAVAEIPDS
+895 
-910 YTATQSADDKY
+910 
-921 AANGADTDAGMY
+921 
-933 DAVSRATTGYG
+933 
-944 LGRLS
+944 
-949 FKQAV
+949 
-954 NALNSNGEMA
+954 
-964 PFSSSIKYENG
+964 
-975 AYTIVRPDNA
+975 
-985 KADFGY
+985 
-991 DGSSN
+991 
-996 RGSNGKITA
+996 
-1005 TGIKDVVVAVSKDM
+1005 
-1019 AVNAEIL
+1019 
-1026 KNVSGYEAQAQ
+1026 
-1037 KVSDEIASLNFDAD
+1037 
-1051 LNESNVYAYKELNAN
+1051 
-1066 GLYGKR
+1066 
-1072 VVNDNVS
+1072 
-1079 VKNVGNY
+1079 
-1086 SEANT
+1086 
-1091 NDNNKFTVNT
+1091 
-1101 KYAKRFGDVTF
+1101 
-1112 LVYFDDYAN
+1112 
-1121 MKADDPAHKN
+1121 
-1131 INTDEAVAGKV
+1131 
-1142 GEFKD
+1142 
-1147 YIYNVQGAKIEYLGE
+1147 
-1162 DGTATPVVAGA
+1162 
-1173 KFASDLWISPNHG
+1173 
-1186 PVVEVAVTN
+1186 
-1195 SYDRFKAFGNG
+1195 
-1206 KYRITLVADGYKDV
+1206 
-1220 VLESSARFDIDSPLK
+1220 
-1235 MQGDDDDVNEITNG
+1235 
-1249 TDLVLNYDIN
+1249 
-1259 NAVYAESLVN
+1259 
-1269 AVANGTANITIGE
+1269 
-1282 GRNTVAENG
+1282 
-1291 KVVVNGNVL
+1291 
-1300 TLTFENVKDS
+1300 
-1310 LKKDTQY
+1310 
-1317 TVTFPT
+1317 TFPT

-1363 ENNTT
+1363 EDNTT

-1376 NAADITDV
+1376 NTADITDV
-1384 IAVALPE
+1384 ITVALPE

-1396 AVVVDETTVAGT
+1396 AVVVDETTVAET

>member
-326 ALSGYKFAKKTLTYG
+326 ALSGYKFAKKTLTYS

-359 FAKNGAV
+359 FAKNGTV

-432 KYENGDYT
+432 KYENGAYT
-440 VVRPDNAKTDFGYDG
+440 VVRPENAKANFGYDG

-482 VNAEILKNISG
+482 VNAEILKNVSG

-511 ADLNENNVYAYKEL
+511 TDLNESNVYAYKEL

-610 IYNVQG
+610 VYNVQG

-663 AFGNGKYRIT
+663 TFGNGKYRIT

-682 VLESSARFDID
+682 VLESSARFDLD

-701 DDDVNEITNGT
+701 DDDVSEITNGT

-720 NNAVYAESLVN
+720 NNA
-731 AVANGTANITIGEGR
+731 T
-746 NTVAENGKV
+746 
-755 VVNGNVLTL
+755 
-764 TFENVKDSLKKDTQ
+764 
-778 YTVTFPTLDYND
+778 
-790 ADKLGMT
+790 
-797 ASVHYAPADETT
+797 
-809 TIALETKDKVTVDGA
+809 
-824 DYYVATLEKPMSDYT
+824 
-839 FTFNGTAVTPTA
+839 
-851 VNAEKTI
+851 
-858 VKYSDNALS
+858 
-867 GYKFAKKTLTYGEYW
+867 
-882 YAETSDGFNGTLS
+882 
-895 TEFAKNGAVAEIPDS
+895 
-910 YTATQSADDKY
+910 
-921 AANGADTDAGMY
+921 
-933 DAVSRATTGYG
+933 
-944 LGRLS
+944 
-949 FKQAV
+949 
-954 NALNSNGEMA
+954 
-964 PFSSSIKYENG
+964 
-975 AYTIVRPDNA
+975 
-985 KADFGY
+985 
-991 DGSSN
+991 
-996 RGSNGKITA
+996 
-1005 TGIKDVVVAVSKDM
+1005 
-1019 AVNAEIL
+1019 
-1026 KNVSGYEAQAQ
+1026 
-1037 KVSDEIASLNFDAD
+1037 
-1051 LNESNVYAYKELNAN
+1051 
-1066 GLYGKR
+1066 
-1072 VVNDNVS
+1072 
-1079 VKNVGNY
+1079 
-1086 SEANT
+1086 
-1091 NDNNKFTVNT
+1091 
-1101 KYAKRFGDVTF
+1101 
-1112 LVYFDDYAN
+1112 
-1121 MKADDPAHKN
+1121 
-1131 INTDEAVAGKV
+1131 
-1142 GEFKD
+1142 
-1147 YIYNVQGAKIEYLGE
+1147 
-1162 DGTATPVVAGA
+1162 
-1173 KFASDLWISPNHG
+1173 
-1186 PVVEVAVTN
+1186 
-1195 SYDRFKAFGNG
+1195 
-1206 KYRITLVADGYKDV
+1206 
-1220 VLESSARFDIDSPLK
+1220 
-1235 MQGDDDDVNEITNG
+1235 
-1249 TDLVLNYDIN
+1249 
-1259 NAVYAESLVN
+1259 YAESLVN

-1363 ENNTT
+1363 EDNTT

-1376 NAADITDV
+1376 STSDITDV

-1396 AVVVDETTVAGT
+1396 AVVVNETTVAET

>member
-157 AVSALVENDIV
+157 AVSALVENGIV

-235 AAGGGSSSSSS
+235 AGGGSSSSS

-407 GRLSFTQAVNALN
+407 GRLSFKQAVNALN

-432 KYENGDYT
+432 KYENGAYT
-440 VVRPDNAKTDFGYDG
+440 IVRPDNAKADFGYDG

-482 VNAEILKNISG
+482 VNAEILKNVSG

-720 NNAVYAESLVN
+720 NNA
-731 AVANGTANITIGEGR
+731 T
-746 NTVAENGKV
+746 
-755 VVNGNVLTL
+755 
-764 TFENVKDSLKKDTQ
+764 
-778 YTVTFPTLDYND
+778 
-790 ADKLGMT
+790 
-797 ASVHYAPADETT
+797 
-809 TIALETKDKVTVDGA
+809 
-824 DYYVATLEKPMSDYT
+824 
-839 FTFNGTAVTPTA
+839 
-851 VNAEKTI
+851 
-858 VKYSDNALS
+858 
-867 GYKFAKKTLTYGEYW
+867 
-882 YAETSDGFNGTLS
+882 
-895 TEFAKNGAVAEIPDS
+895 
-910 YTATQSADDKY
+910 
-921 AANGADTDAGMY
+921 
-933 DAVSRATTGYG
+933 
-944 LGRLS
+944 
-949 FKQAV
+949 
-954 NALNSNGEMA
+954 
-964 PFSSSIKYENG
+964 
-975 AYTIVRPDNA
+975 
-985 KADFGY
+985 
-991 DGSSN
+991 
-996 RGSNGKITA
+996 
-1005 TGIKDVVVAVSKDM
+1005 
-1019 AVNAEIL
+1019 
-1026 KNVSGYEAQAQ
+1026 
-1037 KVSDEIASLNFDAD
+1037 
-1051 LNESNVYAYKELNAN
+1051 
-1066 GLYGKR
+1066 
-1072 VVNDNVS
+1072 
-1079 VKNVGNY
+1079 
-1086 SEANT
+1086 
-1091 NDNNKFTVNT
+1091 
-1101 KYAKRFGDVTF
+1101 
-1112 LVYFDDYAN
+1112 
-1121 MKADDPAHKN
+1121 
-1131 INTDEAVAGKV
+1131 
-1142 GEFKD
+1142 
-1147 YIYNVQGAKIEYLGE
+1147 
-1162 DGTATPVVAGA
+1162 
-1173 KFASDLWISPNHG
+1173 
-1186 PVVEVAVTN
+1186 
-1195 SYDRFKAFGNG
+1195 
-1206 KYRITLVADGYKDV
+1206 
-1220 VLESSARFDIDSPLK
+1220 
-1235 MQGDDDDVNEITNG
+1235 
-1249 TDLVLNYDIN
+1249 
-1259 NAVYAESLVN
+1259 YAESLVN

>member
-76 ENKADLSSYTDVNAS
+76 EDKADLSSYTDVNAS

-135 TGENANLSAFTDGS
+135 TGENANLSAFIDGS
-149 DVSSWAVN
+149 TVSSWAVN
-157 AVSALVENDIV
+157 AVSALVENGIV

-184 EFAQLLYNCQNKFGA
+184 EFAQLLYNCENKFGA

-206 TTDAEDTTVDTTEE
+206 TTDSEDTTVDTTEE

-235 AAGGGSSSSSS
+235 AAGGGSSSSS

-277 QNKVTVDGADYYVAT
+277 QNKVTVDGVDYYVDT

-303 FNGTAVTPTAVNA
+303 FNGTAVTPTTVNA

-385 TGADTDAGMYDA
+385 NGADTDAGMYDA

-432 KYENGDYT
+432 KYENGAYT
-440 VVRPDNAKTDFGYDG
+440 VVRPDNAKADFGYDG

-482 VNAEILKNISG
+482 VNAEILKNVSG

-511 ADLNENNVYAYKEL
+511 ADLNESNVYAYKEL

-553 NDDNKFTVNTK
+553 NDNNKFTVNTK
-564 YAKRF
+564 YAKRY

-663 AFGNGKYRIT
+663 AFCNGKYRIT

-797 ASVHYAPADETT
+797 ASVHYT
-809 TIALETKDKVTVDGA
+809 
-824 DYYVATLEKPMSDYT
+824 
-839 FTFNGTAVTPTA
+839 
-851 VNAEKTI
+851 
-858 VKYSDNALS
+858 
-867 GYKFAKKTLTYGEYW
+867 
-882 YAETSDGFNGTLS
+882 
-895 TEFAKNGAVAEIPDS
+895 
-910 YTATQSADDKY
+910 
-921 AANGADTDAGMY
+921 
-933 DAVSRATTGYG
+933 
-944 LGRLS
+944 
-949 FKQAV
+949 
-954 NALNSNGEMA
+954 
-964 PFSSSIKYENG
+964 
-975 AYTIVRPDNA
+975 
-985 KADFGY
+985 
-991 DGSSN
+991 
-996 RGSNGKITA
+996 
-1005 TGIKDVVVAVSKDM
+1005 
-1019 AVNAEIL
+1019 
-1026 KNVSGYEAQAQ
+1026 
-1037 KVSDEIASLNFDAD
+1037 
-1051 LNESNVYAYKELNAN
+1051 
-1066 GLYGKR
+1066 
-1072 VVNDNVS
+1072 
-1079 VKNVGNY
+1079 
-1086 SEANT
+1086 
-1091 NDNNKFTVNT
+1091 
-1101 KYAKRFGDVTF
+1101 
-1112 LVYFDDYAN
+1112 
-1121 MKADDPAHKN
+1121 
-1131 INTDEAVAGKV
+1131 
-1142 GEFKD
+1142 
-1147 YIYNVQGAKIEYLGE
+1147 
-1162 DGTATPVVAGA
+1162 
-1173 KFASDLWISPNHG
+1173 
-1186 PVVEVAVTN
+1186 
-1195 SYDRFKAFGNG
+1195 
-1206 KYRITLVADGYKDV
+1206 
-1220 VLESSARFDIDSPLK
+1220 
-1235 MQGDDDDVNEITNG
+1235 
-1249 TDLVLNYDIN
+1249 
-1259 NAVYAESLVN
+1259 
-1269 AVANGTANITIGE
+1269 
-1282 GRNTVAENG
+1282 
-1291 KVVVNGNVL
+1291 
-1300 TLTFENVKDS
+1300 
-1310 LKKDTQY
+1310 
-1317 TVTFPT
+1317 
-1323 LDYNDADKLGM
+1323 
-1334 TASVHYAP
+1334 P

-1363 ENNTT
+1363 EDNTT

-1384 IAVALPE
+1384 ITVALPE

-1396 AVVVDETTVAGT
+1396 AVVVDETAVAET

>member
-76 ENKADLSSYTDVNAS
+76 ENKADLGSYTDVNAS

-135 TGENANLSAFTDGS
+135 TGENGNLSAFTDGS
-149 DVSSWAVN
+149 TVSSWAVN
-157 AVSALVENDIV
+157 AVSALVENGIV

-206 TTDAEDTTVDTTEE
+206 TTDAEDTSVDTTKE
-220 SSTETTTFVGKNSLK
+220 SSTETTTFVGKNSIK
-235 AAGGGSSSSSS
+235 AAGGGSSSSS

-252 KTTEATTETTTEATT
+252 KTTEATTETTTEETT
-267 ETTTAVALES
+267 KTTTAVALES
-277 QNKVTVDGADYYVAT
+277 QNKVTVDGTDYYVAT

-321 KYSDN
+321 KYSDTT
-326 ALSGYKFAKKTLTYG
+326 LSGYKFAKKTLTYG

-385 TGADTDAGMYDA
+385 TGANTDAGMYDA

-407 GRLSFTQAVNALN
+407 GRLSFTQAVDALN
-420 SNGEMAPFSSSI
+420 SA
-432 KYENGDYT
+432 
-440 VVRPDNAKTDFGYDG
+440 
-455 SSNRGSNGKITATG
+455 
-469 IKDVVVAVSKDMA
+469 
-482 VNAEILKNISG
+482 
-493 YEAQAQ
+493 
-499 KVSDEIASLNFD
+499 
-511 ADLNENNVYAYKEL
+511 
-525 NANGLYGK
+525 
-533 RVVNDNVSVKNVGNY
+533 
-548 SEANT
+548 
-553 NDDNKFTVNTK
+553 
-564 YAKRF
+564 
-569 GDVTFLVYFDD
+569 
-580 YANMKADD
+580 
-588 PAHKNIN
+588 
-595 TDEAVAGKVGEFKDY
+595 
-610 IYNVQG
+610 
-616 AKIEYLGED
+616 
-625 GTATPVV
+625 
-632 AGAKFASDLWISP
+632 
-645 NHGPVV
+645 
-651 EVAVTNSYDRFK
+651 
-663 AFGNGKYRIT
+663 
-673 LVADGYKDV
+673 
-682 VLESSARFDID
+682 
-693 SPLKMQGD
+693 
-701 DDDVNEITNGT
+701 
-712 DLVLNYDI
+712 
-720 NNAVYAESLVN
+720 
-731 AVANGTANITIGEGR
+731 
-746 NTVAENGKV
+746 
-755 VVNGNVLTL
+755 
-764 TFENVKDSLKKDTQ
+764 
-778 YTVTFPTLDYND
+778 
-790 ADKLGMT
+790 
-797 ASVHYAPADETT
+797 
-809 TIALETKDKVTVDGA
+809 
-824 DYYVATLEKPMSDYT
+824 
-839 FTFNGTAVTPTA
+839 
-851 VNAEKTI
+851 
-858 VKYSDNALS
+858 
-867 GYKFAKKTLTYGEYW
+867 
-882 YAETSDGFNGTLS
+882 
-895 TEFAKNGAVAEIPDS
+895 
-910 YTATQSADDKY
+910 
-921 AANGADTDAGMY
+921 
-933 DAVSRATTGYG
+933 
-944 LGRLS
+944 
-949 FKQAV
+949 
-954 NALNSNGEMA
+954 GEMA

-975 AYTIVRPDNA
+975 AYTVVRSDNA

>member
-1 MKKRVLSLGIVLT
+1 MLAFANYLKEENMKKRVLSLGIVLT

-76 ENKADLSSYTDVNAS
+76 EDKADLSSYTDVNAS

-135 TGENANLSAFTDGS
+135 TGENGNLSAFTDGS
-149 DVSSWAVN
+149 TVSSWAVN
-157 AVSALVENDIV
+157 AVSALVENGIV

-184 EFAQLLYNCQNKFGA
+184 EFAQLLYNCENKFGA

-235 AAGGGSSSSSS
+235 SAGGGSSSSS

-267 ETTTAVALES
+267 ETTTAIALETKD
-277 QNKVTVDGADYYVAT
+277 KVTVDGVDYYVAT

-326 ALSGYKFAKKTLTYG
+326 ALSGYNFAKKTLTYG

-359 FAKNGAV
+359 FAKNGTV
-366 AEIPDSYTATQSAD
+366 AEIPDSYTASQSAD

-385 TGADTDAGMYDA
+385 NGADTDAGMYDA

-432 KYENGDYT
+432 KYENGAYT
-440 VVRPDNAKTDFGYDG
+440 VVRPDNAKADFGYDG
-455 SSNRGSNGKITATG
+455 SSNRGSNGKITSTG

-482 VNAEILKNISG
+482 VNAEILKNVSG

-511 ADLNENNVYAYKEL
+511 TDLNENNVYAYKEL

-553 NDDNKFTVNTK
+553 NDNNKFTVNTK
-564 YAKRF
+564 YAKRY

-610 IYNVQG
+610 VYNVQG

-682 VLESSARFDID
+682 VLESSARFDLD

-701 DDDVNEITNGT
+701 DDDVSEITNGT

-720 NNAVYAESLVN
+720 NNATYAESLVN

-746 NTVAENGKV
+746 NN
-755 VVNGNVLTL
+755 
-764 TFENVKDSLKKDTQ
+764 
-778 YTVTFPTLDYND
+778 
-790 ADKLGMT
+790 
-797 ASVHYAPADETT
+797 
-809 TIALETKDKVTVDGA
+809 
-824 DYYVATLEKPMSDYT
+824 
-839 FTFNGTAVTPTA
+839 
-851 VNAEKTI
+851 
-858 VKYSDNALS
+858 
-867 GYKFAKKTLTYGEYW
+867 
-882 YAETSDGFNGTLS
+882 
-895 TEFAKNGAVAEIPDS
+895 
-910 YTATQSADDKY
+910 
-921 AANGADTDAGMY
+921 
-933 DAVSRATTGYG
+933 
-944 LGRLS
+944 
-949 FKQAV
+949 
-954 NALNSNGEMA
+954 
-964 PFSSSIKYENG
+964 
-975 AYTIVRPDNA
+975 
-985 KADFGY
+985 
-991 DGSSN
+991 
-996 RGSNGKITA
+996 
-1005 TGIKDVVVAVSKDM
+1005 
-1019 AVNAEIL
+1019 
-1026 KNVSGYEAQAQ
+1026 
-1037 KVSDEIASLNFDAD
+1037 
-1051 LNESNVYAYKELNAN
+1051 
-1066 GLYGKR
+1066 
-1072 VVNDNVS
+1072 
-1079 VKNVGNY
+1079 
-1086 SEANT
+1086 
-1091 NDNNKFTVNT
+1091 
-1101 KYAKRFGDVTF
+1101 
-1112 LVYFDDYAN
+1112 
-1121 MKADDPAHKN
+1121 
-1131 INTDEAVAGKV
+1131 
-1142 GEFKD
+1142 
-1147 YIYNVQGAKIEYLGE
+1147 
-1162 DGTATPVVAGA
+1162 
-1173 KFASDLWISPNHG
+1173 
-1186 PVVEVAVTN
+1186 
-1195 SYDRFKAFGNG
+1195 
-1206 KYRITLVADGYKDV
+1206 
-1220 VLESSARFDIDSPLK
+1220 
-1235 MQGDDDDVNEITNG
+1235 
-1249 TDLVLNYDIN
+1249 
-1259 NAVYAESLVN
+1259 
-1269 AVANGTANITIGE
+1269 
-1282 GRNTVAENG
+1282 VAENG

-1363 ENNTT
+1363 EDNTT

-1376 NAADITDV
+1376 NTADITDV
-1384 IAVALPE
+1384 ITVALPE

-1396 AVVVDETTVAGT
+1396 AVVVDETTVAET

>member
-47 IKGSNGKLNP
+47 IQGSNGKLNP

-63 AQVASIFARVLKL
+63 AQIASIFARVLKL

-157 AVSALVENDIV
+157 AVSALVENGIV

-206 TTDAEDTTVDTTEE
+206 TTDAENTTVDTTEE

-246 SKKSNT
+246 KKSNT
-252 KTTEATTETTTEATT
+252 KTTEATTETTTEETT
-267 ETTTAVALES
+267 ETTTAIALES

-292 LEKPMSDYTFT
+292 LEKPMSNYIFT

-352 NGTLSTE
+352 NGTFSTE
-359 FAKNGAV
+359 FAKNGTV

-432 KYENGDYT
+432 KYENGAYT
-440 VVRPDNAKTDFGYDG
+440 V
-455 SSNRGSNGKITATG
+455 
-469 IKDVVVAVSKDMA
+469 
-482 VNAEILKNISG
+482 
-493 YEAQAQ
+493 
-499 KVSDEIASLNFD
+499 
-511 ADLNENNVYAYKEL
+511 
-525 NANGLYGK
+525 
-533 RVVNDNVSVKNVGNY
+533 
-548 SEANT
+548 
-553 NDDNKFTVNTK
+553 
-564 YAKRF
+564 
-569 GDVTFLVYFDD
+569 
-580 YANMKADD
+580 
-588 PAHKNIN
+588 
-595 TDEAVAGKVGEFKDY
+595 
-610 IYNVQG
+610 
-616 AKIEYLGED
+616 
-625 GTATPVV
+625 
-632 AGAKFASDLWISP
+632 
-645 NHGPVV
+645 
-651 EVAVTNSYDRFK
+651 
-663 AFGNGKYRIT
+663 
-673 LVADGYKDV
+673 
-682 VLESSARFDID
+682 
-693 SPLKMQGD
+693 
-701 DDDVNEITNGT
+701 
-712 DLVLNYDI
+712 
-720 NNAVYAESLVN
+720 
-731 AVANGTANITIGEGR
+731 
-746 NTVAENGKV
+746 
-755 VVNGNVLTL
+755 
-764 TFENVKDSLKKDTQ
+764 
-778 YTVTFPTLDYND
+778 
-790 ADKLGMT
+790 
-797 ASVHYAPADETT
+797 
-809 TIALETKDKVTVDGA
+809 
-824 DYYVATLEKPMSDYT
+824 
-839 FTFNGTAVTPTA
+839 
-851 VNAEKTI
+851 
-858 VKYSDNALS
+858 
-867 GYKFAKKTLTYGEYW
+867 
-882 YAETSDGFNGTLS
+882 
-895 TEFAKNGAVAEIPDS
+895 
-910 YTATQSADDKY
+910 
-921 AANGADTDAGMY
+921 
-933 DAVSRATTGYG
+933 
-944 LGRLS
+944 
-949 FKQAV
+949 
-954 NALNSNGEMA
+954 
-964 PFSSSIKYENG
+964 
-975 AYTIVRPDNA
+975 VRPDNA

-1026 KNVSGYEAQAQ
+1026 KNVSGYEVQAQ

-1131 INTDEAVAGKV
+1131 INTDEAVAGNV

-1195 SYDRFKAFGNG
+1195 SYDRFKDFGNG
-1206 KYRITLVADGYKDV
+1206 KYRITLIADGYKDV
-1220 VLESSARFDIDSPLK
+1220 VLESSARFDLDSPLK
-1235 MQGDDDDVNEITNG
+1235 MQGDDDDVNEITDG

-1259 NAVYAESLVN
+1259 NATYAESLVN

-1291 KVVVNGNVL
+1291 KVVVNGSVL

-1310 LKKDTQY
+1310 LVKDTQY

-1352 NNEEKAVVTET
+1352 NNEEKVVVTET
-1363 ENNTT
+1363 EDNTT

-1376 NAADITDV
+1376 NTADITDV
-1384 IAVALPE
+1384 IAVSLPE

-1396 AVVVDETTVAGT
+1396 AVVVDETTVDET

-1416 EETTEEAT
+1416 EEISEETT
-1424 AETIVE
+1424 IE

>member
-47 IKGSNGKLNP
+47 IQGSNGKLNP

-97 LAKAVDAGLFKGSD
+97 LAKAVDTGLFKGSD

-157 AVSALVENDIV
+157 AVSALVENGIV

-206 TTDAEDTTVDTTEE
+206 TTDAENTTVDTTEE

-246 SKKSNT
+246 KKSNT
-252 KTTEATTETTTEATT
+252 KTTEATTETTTEETT

-292 LEKPMSDYTFT
+292 LEKPMSNYTFT

-326 ALSGYKFAKKTLTYG
+326 ALSGYKFARKTLTYG

-352 NGTLSTE
+352 NGTFSTE
-359 FAKNGAV
+359 FAKNGTV

-420 SNGEMAPFSSSI
+420 
-432 KYENGDYT
+432 
-440 VVRPDNAKTDFGYDG
+440 NA
-455 SSNRGSNGKITATG
+455 
-469 IKDVVVAVSKDMA
+469 
-482 VNAEILKNISG
+482 
-493 YEAQAQ
+493 
-499 KVSDEIASLNFD
+499 
-511 ADLNENNVYAYKEL
+511 
-525 NANGLYGK
+525 
-533 RVVNDNVSVKNVGNY
+533 
-548 SEANT
+548 
-553 NDDNKFTVNTK
+553 
-564 YAKRF
+564 
-569 GDVTFLVYFDD
+569 
-580 YANMKADD
+580 
-588 PAHKNIN
+588 
-595 TDEAVAGKVGEFKDY
+595 
-610 IYNVQG
+610 
-616 AKIEYLGED
+616 
-625 GTATPVV
+625 
-632 AGAKFASDLWISP
+632 
-645 NHGPVV
+645 
-651 EVAVTNSYDRFK
+651 
-663 AFGNGKYRIT
+663 
-673 LVADGYKDV
+673 
-682 VLESSARFDID
+682 
-693 SPLKMQGD
+693 
-701 DDDVNEITNGT
+701 
-712 DLVLNYDI
+712 
-720 NNAVYAESLVN
+720 
-731 AVANGTANITIGEGR
+731 
-746 NTVAENGKV
+746 
-755 VVNGNVLTL
+755 
-764 TFENVKDSLKKDTQ
+764 
-778 YTVTFPTLDYND
+778 
-790 ADKLGMT
+790 
-797 ASVHYAPADETT
+797 
-809 TIALETKDKVTVDGA
+809 
-824 DYYVATLEKPMSDYT
+824 
-839 FTFNGTAVTPTA
+839 
-851 VNAEKTI
+851 
-858 VKYSDNALS
+858 
-867 GYKFAKKTLTYGEYW
+867 
-882 YAETSDGFNGTLS
+882 
-895 TEFAKNGAVAEIPDS
+895 
-910 YTATQSADDKY
+910 
-921 AANGADTDAGMY
+921 
-933 DAVSRATTGYG
+933 
-944 LGRLS
+944 
-949 FKQAV
+949 
-954 NALNSNGEMA
+954 GEMA

-975 AYTIVRPDNA
+975 AYTVVRPDNA

-1195 SYDRFKAFGNG
+1195 SYDRFKDFGNG
-1206 KYRITLVADGYKDV
+1206 KYRITLIADGYKDV
-1220 VLESSARFDIDSPLK
+1220 VLESSARFDLDSPLK
-1235 MQGDDDDVNEITNG
+1235 MQGDDDDVNEITDG

-1259 NAVYAESLVN
+1259 NATYAESLVN
-1269 AVANGTANITIGE
+1269 AVANGTAKITIGE

-1310 LKKDTQY
+1310 LVKDTQY

-1352 NNEEKAVVTET
+1352 NNEEKVVVTET
-1363 ENNTT
+1363 EDNTT
-1368 VFEDVVKD
+1368 VFEDVVND
-1376 NAADITDV
+1376 NTADITDV
-1384 IAVALPE
+1384 IAVSLPE

-1396 AVVVDETTVAGT
+1396 AVVVDETTVDET

-1416 EETTEEAT
+1416 EEISEETT
-1424 AETIVE
+1424 IE

>member
-47 IKGSNGKLNP
+47 IQGSNGKLNP

-63 AQVASIFARVLKL
+63 AQIASIFARVLKL

-157 AVSALVENDIV
+157 AVSALVENGIV

-206 TTDAEDTTVDTTEE
+206 TTDAENTTVDTTEE

-246 SKKSNT
+246 KKSNT
-252 KTTEATTETTTEATT
+252 KTTEATTETTTEETT
-267 ETTTAVALES
+267 ETTTAIALES

-292 LEKPMSDYTFT
+292 LEKPMSNYIFT

-359 FAKNGAV
+359 FAKNGTV

-432 KYENGDYT
+432 KYENGAYT
-440 VVRPDNAKTDFGYDG
+440 V
-455 SSNRGSNGKITATG
+455 
-469 IKDVVVAVSKDMA
+469 
-482 VNAEILKNISG
+482 
-493 YEAQAQ
+493 
-499 KVSDEIASLNFD
+499 
-511 ADLNENNVYAYKEL
+511 
-525 NANGLYGK
+525 
-533 RVVNDNVSVKNVGNY
+533 
-548 SEANT
+548 
-553 NDDNKFTVNTK
+553 
-564 YAKRF
+564 
-569 GDVTFLVYFDD
+569 
-580 YANMKADD
+580 
-588 PAHKNIN
+588 
-595 TDEAVAGKVGEFKDY
+595 
-610 IYNVQG
+610 
-616 AKIEYLGED
+616 
-625 GTATPVV
+625 
-632 AGAKFASDLWISP
+632 
-645 NHGPVV
+645 
-651 EVAVTNSYDRFK
+651 
-663 AFGNGKYRIT
+663 
-673 LVADGYKDV
+673 
-682 VLESSARFDID
+682 
-693 SPLKMQGD
+693 
-701 DDDVNEITNGT
+701 
-712 DLVLNYDI
+712 
-720 NNAVYAESLVN
+720 
-731 AVANGTANITIGEGR
+731 
-746 NTVAENGKV
+746 
-755 VVNGNVLTL
+755 
-764 TFENVKDSLKKDTQ
+764 
-778 YTVTFPTLDYND
+778 
-790 ADKLGMT
+790 
-797 ASVHYAPADETT
+797 
-809 TIALETKDKVTVDGA
+809 
-824 DYYVATLEKPMSDYT
+824 
-839 FTFNGTAVTPTA
+839 
-851 VNAEKTI
+851 
-858 VKYSDNALS
+858 
-867 GYKFAKKTLTYGEYW
+867 
-882 YAETSDGFNGTLS
+882 
-895 TEFAKNGAVAEIPDS
+895 
-910 YTATQSADDKY
+910 
-921 AANGADTDAGMY
+921 
-933 DAVSRATTGYG
+933 
-944 LGRLS
+944 
-949 FKQAV
+949 
-954 NALNSNGEMA
+954 
-964 PFSSSIKYENG
+964 
-975 AYTIVRPDNA
+975 VRPDNA

-1195 SYDRFKAFGNG
+1195 SYDRFKDFGNG
-1206 KYRITLVADGYKDV
+1206 KYRITLMADGYKDV
-1220 VLESSARFDIDSPLK
+1220 VLESSARFDLDSPLK
-1235 MQGDDDDVNEITNG
+1235 MQGDDDDVNEITDG

-1259 NAVYAESLVN
+1259 NATYAESLVN

-1310 LKKDTQY
+1310 LVKDTQY

-1352 NNEEKAVVTET
+1352 NNEEKVVVTET
-1363 ENNTT
+1363 EDNTT

-1376 NAADITDV
+1376 NTADITDV
-1384 IAVALPE
+1384 IAVSLPE

-1396 AVVVDETTVAGT
+1396 AVVVDETTVDET

-1416 EETTEEAT
+1416 EEISEETT
-1424 AETIVE
+1424 IE

>member
-135 TGENANLSAFTDGS
+135 SDENGNLSAFTDGS
-149 DVSSWAVN
+149 TVSSWAVN
-157 AVSALVENDIV
+157 AVSALVENGIV

-206 TTDAEDTTVDTTEE
+206 TTDAEDTSVDTTEE

-235 AAGGGSSSSSS
+235 AAGGSSSSS

-252 KTTEATTETTTEATT
+252 KTTEATTETTTEETT

-277 QNKVTVDGADYYVAT
+277 QNKVTVDGVDYYVAT

-303 FNGTAVTPTAVNA
+303 FNGTDVTPTAVNA

-341 EYWYAETSDGF
+341 EYWYAETSNGF

-359 FAKNGAV
+359 FAKNGTV

-432 KYENGDYT
+432 KYENGAYT
-440 VVRPDNAKTDFGYDG
+440 VVRPDNAKADFGYDG

-482 VNAEILKNISG
+482 VNAEILKNVSG

-553 NDDNKFTVNTK
+553 TENNTFTVNTK

-682 VLESSARFDID
+682 VLESSARFDLD

-797 ASVHYAPADETT
+797 ASVHYT
-809 TIALETKDKVTVDGA
+809 
-824 DYYVATLEKPMSDYT
+824 
-839 FTFNGTAVTPTA
+839 
-851 VNAEKTI
+851 
-858 VKYSDNALS
+858 
-867 GYKFAKKTLTYGEYW
+867 
-882 YAETSDGFNGTLS
+882 
-895 TEFAKNGAVAEIPDS
+895 
-910 YTATQSADDKY
+910 
-921 AANGADTDAGMY
+921 
-933 DAVSRATTGYG
+933 
-944 LGRLS
+944 
-949 FKQAV
+949 
-954 NALNSNGEMA
+954 
-964 PFSSSIKYENG
+964 
-975 AYTIVRPDNA
+975 
-985 KADFGY
+985 
-991 DGSSN
+991 
-996 RGSNGKITA
+996 
-1005 TGIKDVVVAVSKDM
+1005 
-1019 AVNAEIL
+1019 
-1026 KNVSGYEAQAQ
+1026 
-1037 KVSDEIASLNFDAD
+1037 
-1051 LNESNVYAYKELNAN
+1051 
-1066 GLYGKR
+1066 
-1072 VVNDNVS
+1072 
-1079 VKNVGNY
+1079 
-1086 SEANT
+1086 
-1091 NDNNKFTVNT
+1091 
-1101 KYAKRFGDVTF
+1101 
-1112 LVYFDDYAN
+1112 
-1121 MKADDPAHKN
+1121 
-1131 INTDEAVAGKV
+1131 
-1142 GEFKD
+1142 
-1147 YIYNVQGAKIEYLGE
+1147 
-1162 DGTATPVVAGA
+1162 
-1173 KFASDLWISPNHG
+1173 
-1186 PVVEVAVTN
+1186 
-1195 SYDRFKAFGNG
+1195 
-1206 KYRITLVADGYKDV
+1206 
-1220 VLESSARFDIDSPLK
+1220 
-1235 MQGDDDDVNEITNG
+1235 
-1249 TDLVLNYDIN
+1249 
-1259 NAVYAESLVN
+1259 
-1269 AVANGTANITIGE
+1269 
-1282 GRNTVAENG
+1282 
-1291 KVVVNGNVL
+1291 
-1300 TLTFENVKDS
+1300 
-1310 LKKDTQY
+1310 
-1317 TVTFPT
+1317 
-1323 LDYNDADKLGM
+1323 
-1334 TASVHYAP
+1334 P

-1363 ENNTT
+1363 EDNTT

-1384 IAVALPE
+1384 ITVALPE

-1396 AVVVDETTVAGT
+1396 AVVVDETAVAET

>member
-125 MAIIARAYDL
+125 MAIIARAYNL

-149 DVSSWAVN
+149 TVSSWAVN
-157 AVSALVENDIV
+157 AVSALVENGIV

-206 TTDAEDTTVDTTEE
+206 TTDAENTTVDTTEE

-246 SKKSNT
+246 KKSNT
-252 KTTEATTETTTEATT
+252 KTTEATTETTTEETT

-277 QNKVTVDGADYYVAT
+277 QNKVTVDGANYYVAT
-292 LEKPMSDYTFT
+292 LEKPMSNYTFT

-352 NGTLSTE
+352 NGTFSTE
-359 FAKNGAV
+359 FAKNGTV

-420 SNGEMAPFSSSI
+420 SA
-432 KYENGDYT
+432 
-440 VVRPDNAKTDFGYDG
+440 
-455 SSNRGSNGKITATG
+455 
-469 IKDVVVAVSKDMA
+469 
-482 VNAEILKNISG
+482 
-493 YEAQAQ
+493 
-499 KVSDEIASLNFD
+499 
-511 ADLNENNVYAYKEL
+511 
-525 NANGLYGK
+525 
-533 RVVNDNVSVKNVGNY
+533 
-548 SEANT
+548 
-553 NDDNKFTVNTK
+553 
-564 YAKRF
+564 
-569 GDVTFLVYFDD
+569 
-580 YANMKADD
+580 
-588 PAHKNIN
+588 
-595 TDEAVAGKVGEFKDY
+595 
-610 IYNVQG
+610 
-616 AKIEYLGED
+616 
-625 GTATPVV
+625 
-632 AGAKFASDLWISP
+632 
-645 NHGPVV
+645 
-651 EVAVTNSYDRFK
+651 
-663 AFGNGKYRIT
+663 
-673 LVADGYKDV
+673 
-682 VLESSARFDID
+682 
-693 SPLKMQGD
+693 
-701 DDDVNEITNGT
+701 
-712 DLVLNYDI
+712 
-720 NNAVYAESLVN
+720 
-731 AVANGTANITIGEGR
+731 
-746 NTVAENGKV
+746 
-755 VVNGNVLTL
+755 
-764 TFENVKDSLKKDTQ
+764 
-778 YTVTFPTLDYND
+778 
-790 ADKLGMT
+790 
-797 ASVHYAPADETT
+797 
-809 TIALETKDKVTVDGA
+809 
-824 DYYVATLEKPMSDYT
+824 
-839 FTFNGTAVTPTA
+839 
-851 VNAEKTI
+851 
-858 VKYSDNALS
+858 
-867 GYKFAKKTLTYGEYW
+867 
-882 YAETSDGFNGTLS
+882 
-895 TEFAKNGAVAEIPDS
+895 
-910 YTATQSADDKY
+910 
-921 AANGADTDAGMY
+921 
-933 DAVSRATTGYG
+933 
-944 LGRLS
+944 
-949 FKQAV
+949 
-954 NALNSNGEMA
+954 GEMA

-975 AYTIVRPDNA
+975 AYTVVRPDNA

-1195 SYDRFKAFGNG
+1195 SYDRFKDFGNG
-1206 KYRITLVADGYKDV
+1206 KYRITLIADGYKDV
-1220 VLESSARFDIDSPLK
+1220 VLESSARFDLDSPLK
-1235 MQGDDDDVNEITNG
+1235 MQGDDDDVNEITDG

-1259 NAVYAESLVN
+1259 NATYAESLVN
-1269 AVANGTANITIGE
+1269 AVANGTAKITIGE

-1310 LKKDTQY
+1310 LVKDTQY

-1352 NNEEKAVVTET
+1352 NNEEKVVVTET
-1363 ENNTT
+1363 EDNTT

-1376 NAADITDV
+1376 NTADITDV

-1396 AVVVDETTVAGT
+1396 AVVVDETTVDET

-1416 EETTEEAT
+1416 EEISEETT
-1424 AETIVE
+1424 IE

>member
-1 MKKRVLSLGIVLT
+1 MLAIANYLKEENMKKRVLSLGIVLT

-47 IKGSNGKLNP
+47 IQGSNGKLNP

-97 LAKAVDAGLFKGSD
+97 LAKAVDTGLFKGSD

-157 AVSALVENDIV
+157 AVSALVENGIV

-206 TTDAEDTTVDTTEE
+206 TTDAENTTVDTTEE

-246 SKKSNT
+246 KKSNT
-252 KTTEATTETTTEATT
+252 KTTEATTETTTEETT

-292 LEKPMSDYTFT
+292 LEKPMSNYTFT

-326 ALSGYKFAKKTLTYG
+326 ALSGYKFARKTLTYG

-352 NGTLSTE
+352 NGTFSTE
-359 FAKNGAV
+359 FAKNGTV

-420 SNGEMAPFSSSI
+420 
-432 KYENGDYT
+432 
-440 VVRPDNAKTDFGYDG
+440 NA
-455 SSNRGSNGKITATG
+455 
-469 IKDVVVAVSKDMA
+469 
-482 VNAEILKNISG
+482 
-493 YEAQAQ
+493 
-499 KVSDEIASLNFD
+499 
-511 ADLNENNVYAYKEL
+511 
-525 NANGLYGK
+525 
-533 RVVNDNVSVKNVGNY
+533 
-548 SEANT
+548 
-553 NDDNKFTVNTK
+553 
-564 YAKRF
+564 
-569 GDVTFLVYFDD
+569 
-580 YANMKADD
+580 
-588 PAHKNIN
+588 
-595 TDEAVAGKVGEFKDY
+595 
-610 IYNVQG
+610 
-616 AKIEYLGED
+616 
-625 GTATPVV
+625 
-632 AGAKFASDLWISP
+632 
-645 NHGPVV
+645 
-651 EVAVTNSYDRFK
+651 
-663 AFGNGKYRIT
+663 
-673 LVADGYKDV
+673 
-682 VLESSARFDID
+682 
-693 SPLKMQGD
+693 
-701 DDDVNEITNGT
+701 
-712 DLVLNYDI
+712 
-720 NNAVYAESLVN
+720 
-731 AVANGTANITIGEGR
+731 
-746 NTVAENGKV
+746 
-755 VVNGNVLTL
+755 
-764 TFENVKDSLKKDTQ
+764 
-778 YTVTFPTLDYND
+778 
-790 ADKLGMT
+790 
-797 ASVHYAPADETT
+797 
-809 TIALETKDKVTVDGA
+809 
-824 DYYVATLEKPMSDYT
+824 
-839 FTFNGTAVTPTA
+839 
-851 VNAEKTI
+851 
-858 VKYSDNALS
+858 
-867 GYKFAKKTLTYGEYW
+867 
-882 YAETSDGFNGTLS
+882 
-895 TEFAKNGAVAEIPDS
+895 
-910 YTATQSADDKY
+910 
-921 AANGADTDAGMY
+921 
-933 DAVSRATTGYG
+933 
-944 LGRLS
+944 
-949 FKQAV
+949 
-954 NALNSNGEMA
+954 GEMA

-975 AYTIVRPDNA
+975 AYTVVRPDNA

-1195 SYDRFKAFGNG
+1195 SYDRFKDFGNG
-1206 KYRITLVADGYKDV
+1206 KYRITLIADGYKDV
-1220 VLESSARFDIDSPLK
+1220 VLESSARFDLDSPLK
-1235 MQGDDDDVNEITNG
+1235 MQGDDDDVNEITDG

-1259 NAVYAESLVN
+1259 NATYAESLVN
-1269 AVANGTANITIGE
+1269 AVANGTAKITIGE

-1310 LKKDTQY
+1310 LVKDTQY

-1352 NNEEKAVVTET
+1352 NNEEKVVVTET
-1363 ENNTT
+1363 EDNTT
-1368 VFEDVVKD
+1368 VFEDVVND
-1376 NAADITDV
+1376 NTADITDV
-1384 IAVALPE
+1384 IAVSLPE

-1396 AVVVDETTVAGT
+1396 AVVVDETTVDET

-1416 EETTEEAT
+1416 EEISEETT
-1424 AETIVE
+1424 IE